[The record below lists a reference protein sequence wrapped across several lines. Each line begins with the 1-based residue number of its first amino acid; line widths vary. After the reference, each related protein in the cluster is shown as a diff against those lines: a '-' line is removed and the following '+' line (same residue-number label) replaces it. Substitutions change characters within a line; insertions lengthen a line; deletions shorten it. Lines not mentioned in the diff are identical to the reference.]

1 MDVETQEIRQARQ
14 RASVKWLL
22 SKAFNNRVPD
32 NLKEPFYRDH
42 ENQERLKPQIIVELG
57 NATLYC
63 QTLSNLYSDPNYQS
77 MNHWSIIQ
85 TLARK
90 GVPVAETS
98 DMPITET
105 VLIQTN
111 PLRINAHMSVIESLM
126 VLYAKEI
133 SSGDR
138 VMAAI
143 RRISGNNYQAPA
155 GQSYEQALL
164 GWISHACAA
173 LKKRI
178 IKEVDAGLPDDNG
191 SRLQTPDIPPVRDF
205 QDLCDG
211 ICLAL
216 LISYYCPKVVPWTSV
231 RINYLPAVEDSIHN
245 ILLVCNFSQKH
256 LPYSVFHMTPED
268 VTYMRGSMKLNLVVL
283 LTDLFNLFEI
293 HPAKCVCYPGMD
305 GQDVIARRTLG
316 ANEHGICHRRG
327 LTVQPVTP
335 IPDLRSDLDQPPVG
349 SPQNRPPFQ
358 VPHSNSFGG
367 GLNRRSTPPNEY
379 QTVSQS
385 NNFDGNHAEAFVV
398 HKSRGITTLASMHS
412 QQQQQLHQQ
421 QQQQQQYHQQA
432 QQQHPSQSQLQI
444 QQQQQ
449 QEPLVPA
456 RLRQAK
462 EKTNVESK
470 ADERGD
476 FVAAG
481 RPSNWEQSRRPSFA
495 GRRSR
500 RNSSSED
507 SQLTIEN
514 FGGSQDQLN
523 TLGRY
528 ERDRERKLSNTS
540 VGGFPVEPAVAV
552 RSSIADARGTLQLGY
567 DTDSGSEKQDRE
579 TEKYS
584 MRRQVSVD
592 NVPTVSSHNLSN
604 AGSPLPMARHKQHSS
619 DKDYGSNSGM
629 TMPDAFNDSRSTSG
643 YDPESTPVRKSST
656 SSMPASPA
664 AWQLDVVGDDDMR
677 SLENA
682 SKLSTIRMKL
692 EEKRRRIE
700 QDKRKIEMALLRH
713 QEKEDL
719 ESCPDVMKWETM
731 SNESKRTPD
740 MDPVDLDKYQQSIAI
755 MNMNLQDIQ
764 QDIHRLAT
772 QQSQMQAQHL
782 QAQQLMQAQQIANM
796 LNQQQTYGS
805 QQHLA
810 DHHYQQS
817 RPVQQSF
824 GSSPHLPQA
833 YNAPV
838 SAYSSRPPSRD
849 PYQQQL
855 QHQQHQQQQPMAMP
869 QPMQYVNEHGQY
881 MSPPQPAHY
890 MQQQQVQQQQQP
902 QSIYSDN
909 GAAYNHSNH
918 SPYGGAPPQY
928 RSSVVY
934 DDYGQPTNHFYL
946 HESSPQPQPHP
957 HPQRRT
963 WAHSAAAAAYEQQQ
977 QIQPPLVD
985 VNAWQTQQQQ
995 QQQQHQQKQ
1004 KQTWMN
1010 RPPSSA
1016 GAPSPGSFVLH
1027 QNGVG
1032 GGAGGGG
1039 ELQHLFQVQASPQHA
1054 QRGSNGVQRQQSLT
1068 NLRDNRS
1075 PKAPQPMGMPMGMA
1089 MQHEDMMAPQ
1099 SICFIGDEED
1109 VDELERNIIESM
1121 QSTRISDFVHQQQ
1134 QQHQQQLQQQQQRLQ
1149 GHSGRGSSSEDYDSG
1164 EMISNKLNITSGN
1177 LTYRIPSPSRPSIQ
1191 ANSFQDPR
1199 AMASGGEDQP
1209 PEKGFYISFDDEQP
1223 KRPKPPLRAKRSP
1236 KKEAPPGS
1244 RDSVDHQAT
1253 LKRESL
1259 SQLHNN
1265 NNSIGFGGEDVNSK
1279 SSVTRHSIHGLNHSN
1294 SVKSPGNATYNKYTD
1309 EPPIQLRQLAVSG
1322 AVSPTGHERRHLE
1335 DVTNQPPPQ
1344 QLQQQPMSP
1353 TRLQQNSNN
1362 AEAAKNKALVIGA
1375 DTANLDPDSVDEME
1389 RRKEKIMLLSLQRR
1403 QQQEEAKARK
1413 EIESSQKREKEREK
1427 EEERSRKKEEQMA
1440 RRAAILEQHRLK
1452 KAIEEAEREG
1462 KTLDRPDLHVKLQPH
1477 SSTST
1482 TPRLRQQR
1490 TTRPRP
1496 KTIHVDD
1503 ASVDISEASSIS
1515 SRGKKGS
1522 SSNLTGYGQ
1531 LSSNSMKRD
1540 YYRGSQDSLTVK
1552 ESPDDYPSTS
1562 STPIGRRGS
1571 YKTSREPAGVERG
1584 RTLSRI
1590 SVAKGSTL
1598 NFRGR
1603 KSNSL
1608 MNLCD
1613 TDSGLGR
1620 ATPPRRAP
1628 SPGMGMGASG
1638 RHMPSPSGPGSLPPG
1653 LISKRRGFDDGSS
1666 DFSLTPNLNMEY
1678 SGPKLYKQ
1686 PAAKSN
1692 RGIILNAVEYCVF
1705 PGVVNRE
1712 AKQKVLEKI
1721 ARSEAKHFLVLFR
1734 DAGCQFRALYS
1745 YQPETDQVT
1754 KLYGTGPSQ
1763 VDEVMFD
1770 KFFKYNSGG
1779 KCFSQ
1784 VHTKHLTVTI
1794 DAFTIHNSLW
1804 QGKRVQLPSKKD
1816 MALVI

>member
-90 GVPVAETS
+90 GVPVAESS

-143 RRISGNNYQAPA
+143 RRISGNNYQAPP

-178 IKEVDAGLPDDNG
+178 IKEVDAGLPDENG

-268 VTYMRGSMKLNLVVL
+268 VTYMRGSMKLNLVLL

-305 GQDVIARRTLG
+305 GQ
-316 ANEHGICHRRG
+316 
-327 LTVQPVTP
+327 
-335 IPDLRSDLDQPPVG
+335 
-349 SPQNRPPFQ
+349 

-367 GLNRRSTPPNEY
+367 GLNRRSTPPSEY
-379 QTVSQS
+379 QTVQS
-385 NNFDGNHAEAFVV
+385 NNFDGSNHAEAFVV

-421 QQQQQQYHQQA
+421 HQQQPYHQQA
-432 QQQHPSQSQLQI
+432 PQQHPSQSQLQI
-444 QQQQQ
+444 QQ

-540 VGGFPVEPAVAV
+540 VGSAYPVEPAVAV

-604 AGSPLPMARHKQHSS
+604 TGSPLPVARHKQHSS
-619 DKDYGSNSGM
+619 DKDYSSNSGM
-629 TMPDAFNDSRSTSG
+629 TPDAYNDTRSTSG

-664 AWQLDVVGDDDMR
+664 AWQLDVGDDDMR
-677 SLENA
+677 SLENV

-810 DHHYQQS
+810 DHHYQQQ
-817 RPVQQSF
+817 RPMQQSF

-855 QHQQHQQQQPMAMP
+855 QHQQPQPMAMP

-890 MQQQQVQQQQQP
+890 MQQQPPQQP

-909 GAAYNHSNH
+909 GAAYNNHSNH
-918 SPYGGAPPQY
+918 SPYGGAPQY

-946 HESSPQPQPHP
+946 HESSPQPQA

-977 QIQPPLVD
+977 QQIQPPLVD
-985 VNAWQTQQQQ
+985 VNAWQTQQ
-995 QQQQHQQKQ
+995 HQKQ

-1027 QNGVG
+1027 QNGG
-1032 GGAGGGG
+1032 GGGGGGGG
-1039 ELQHLFQVQASPQHA
+1039 ELQHLFQVQASPQHG
-1054 QRGSNGVQRQQSLT
+1054 QRQMSGSNGVQRQQSLT

-1075 PKAPQPMGMPMGMA
+1075 PKAPQQMGMPMGMP

-1134 QQHQQQLQQQQQRLQ
+1134 QQHQQQLQQQQRLQ

-1199 AMASGGEDQP
+1199 AMAAASGGEEP

-1236 KKEAPPGS
+1236 KKEALPGS
-1244 RDSVDHQAT
+1244 RDSVDNQAT

-1265 NNSIGFGGEDVNSK
+1265 NNIGIGGEDVNSK
-1279 SSVTRHSIHGLNHSN
+1279 PVTRHSIHGLSNSN

-1322 AVSPTGHERRHLE
+1322 AVSPTGNDLRHLE
-1335 DVTNQPPPQ
+1335 DLTNQSPQ
-1344 QLQQQPMSP
+1344 QTMQQPMSP
-1353 TRLQQNSNN
+1353 TRLQQSSNN

-1375 DTANLDPDSVDEME
+1375 DPTNLDPDSVDEME

-1531 LSSNSMKRD
+1531 LSSSSMKRD

-1552 ESPDDYPSTS
+1552 
-1562 STPIGRRGS
+1562 
-1571 YKTSREPAGVERG
+1571 EPAGVERG

-1613 TDSGLGR
+1613 SGLGR

-1628 SPGMGMGASG
+1628 SPGMGMGA
-1638 RHMPSPSGPGSLPPG
+1638 
-1653 LISKRRGFDDGSS
+1653 
-1666 DFSLTPNLNMEY
+1666 

>member
-1 MDVETQEIRQARQ
+1 MDAAESQEIRQARQ

-77 MNHWSIIQ
+77 LNHWSIIQ

-90 GVPVAETS
+90 GVPVAESS

-138 VMAAI
+138 IMSAI
-143 RRISGNNYQAPA
+143 RRISGSNYQTPQ
-155 GQSYEQALL
+155 GQTYEQALL
-164 GWISHACAA
+164 AWISHACAA

-178 IKEVDAGLPDDNG
+178 IKEVETGMPDENG

-216 LISYYCPKVVPWTSV
+216 LIAYYCPKVVPWTSV

-245 ILLVCNFSQKH
+245 ILLVGNFSQKH
-256 LPYSVFHMTPED
+256 LPYGVFHMTPED
-268 VTYMRGSMKLNLVVL
+268 VTFMRGSMKLNLVLL

-305 GQDVIARRTLG
+305 GQ
-316 ANEHGICHRRG
+316 
-327 LTVQPVTP
+327 
-335 IPDLRSDLDQPPVG
+335 
-349 SPQNRPPFQ
+349 
-358 VPHSNSFGG
+358 VPHSNSFSG

-379 QTVSQS
+379 QQQQQQTVVQTNS
-385 NNFDGNHAEAFVV
+385 NHFDGNQGEAFVV
-398 HKSRGITTLASMHS
+398 HKSRGITTLSSMHS
-412 QQQQQLHQQ
+412 QQQQQQQQQQHHHHQQQIHQQ
-421 QQQQQQYHQQA
+421 QQ
-432 QQQHPSQSQLQI
+432 SQLQLQLQ

-514 FGGSQDQLN
+514 FGGSQDQIN
-523 TLGRY
+523 TLGGRFDR
-528 ERDRERKLSNTS
+528 ERDRDRERERKLSNTS
-540 VGGFPVEPAVAV
+540 IAEPAVAV

-584 MRRQVSVD
+584 MRRQASVD
-592 NVPTVSSHNLSN
+592 NVPTVSAHNLSN
-604 AGSPLPMARHKQHSS
+604 ASSPLPQARNKQHSS
-619 DKDYGSNSGM
+619 DKDYSNSVADSYN
-629 TMPDAFNDSRSTSG
+629 DARSSA

-664 AWQLDVVGDDDMR
+664 AWQLDVGDEDMR

-719 ESCPDVMKWETM
+719 ESCPEVMKWETM

-740 MDPVDLDKYQQSIAI
+740 MDPVDLDKYQ
-755 MNMNLQDIQ
+755 
-764 QDIHRLAT
+764 
-772 QQSQMQAQHL
+772 
-782 QAQQLMQAQQIANM
+782 
-796 LNQQQTYGS
+796 
-805 QQHLA
+805 
-810 DHHYQQS
+810 
-817 RPVQQSF
+817 
-824 GSSPHLPQA
+824 A

-849 PYQQQL
+849 PYQQQ
-855 QHQQHQQQQPMAMP
+855 QQLPQPMAMP
-869 QPMQYVNEHGQY
+869 QPMQFVNEHGQY
-881 MSPPQPAHY
+881 MSPPQPSHY
-890 MQQQQVQQQQQP
+890 QP

-909 GAAYNHSNH
+909 GAPYNNH
-918 SPYGGAPPQY
+918 SPHYGAAAPPQY
-928 RSSVVY
+928 RSSVVF

-946 HESSPQPQPHP
+946 HESSPQPQV

-977 QIQPPLVD
+977 QIQPMVD
-985 VNAWQTQQQQ
+985 VNAWQTQQHQQ
-995 QQQQHQQKQ
+995 QQQQKKPQ
-1004 KQTWMN
+1004 QTWMN

-1016 GAPSPGSFVLH
+1016 GAAAQGSFMLH
-1027 QNGVG
+1027 QNGG
-1032 GGAGGGG
+1032 GGAGGSGGGGG
-1039 ELQHLFQVQASPQHA
+1039 ELQHLFQVQASPQHS
-1054 QRGSNGVQRQQSLT
+1054 QRQLGGGANGVQRQQSLT

-1075 PKAPQPMGMPMGMA
+1075 PKSQHQPQTMGMA
-1089 MQHEDMMAPQ
+1089 MPMPMQQEDMMAPQ

-1121 QSTRISDFVHQQQ
+1121 QSTRISDFVLQQQQQ
-1134 QQHQQQLQQQQQRLQ
+1134 QQHHHQQQQQQQQRLQ
-1149 GHSGRGSSSEDYDSG
+1149 GHGHSGRGSSSEDYDSG

-1199 AMASGGEDQP
+1199 DSEDQP
-1209 PEKGFYISFDDEQP
+1209 AEKGFYISFDDDQP

-1236 KKEAPPGS
+1236 KKEALPLGS
-1244 RDSVDHQAT
+1244 SGTSSRDRDSVDHQT
-1253 LKRESL
+1253 LLKRESL

-1265 NNSIGFGGEDVNSK
+1265 NNINNNGSEDGHK
-1279 SSVTRHSIHGLNHSN
+1279 SAGANRHSIHGLNHSN

-1309 EPPIQLRQLAVSG
+1309 EAPIQLRHLGVSG
-1322 AVSPTGHERRHLE
+1322 SDPFGH
-1335 DVTNQPPPQ
+1335 DPQPHPQ
-1344 QLQQQPMSP
+1344 PHPMQQQQPMSP
-1353 TRLQQNSNN
+1353 TRLQQTNSS
-1362 AEAAKNKALVIGA
+1362 AEAAKNKALVIGVDA
-1375 DTANLDPDSVDEME
+1375 TNLDPESVDEME

-1413 EIESSQKREKEREK
+1413 EIEASQKREKEREK
-1427 EEERSRKKEEQMA
+1427 EEERARKKEDQMA

-1462 KTLDRPDLHVKLQPH
+1462 KTLDRPDLHVKLQPQ
-1477 SSTST
+1477 SSTAT
-1482 TPRLRQQR
+1482 NPRLRQQR

-1522 SSNLTGYGQ
+1522 SSNLT
-1531 LSSNSMKRD
+1531 
-1540 YYRGSQDSLTVK
+1540 
-1552 ESPDDYPSTS
+1552 
-1562 STPIGRRGS
+1562 
-1571 YKTSREPAGVERG
+1571 
-1584 RTLSRI
+1584 
-1590 SVAKGSTL
+1590 
-1598 NFRGR
+1598 
-1603 KSNSL
+1603 
-1608 MNLCD
+1608 
-1613 TDSGLGR
+1613 DSGLGR

-1628 SPGMGMGASG
+1628 SPGMGA
-1638 RHMPSPSGPGSLPPG
+1638 
-1653 LISKRRGFDDGSS
+1653 
-1666 DFSLTPNLNMEY
+1666 

-1705 PGVVNRE
+1705 PGAVNRE

-1745 YQPETDQVT
+1745 YMPESDQVT

>member
-1 MDVETQEIRQARQ
+1 MDAAESQEIRQARQ

-77 MNHWSIIQ
+77 LNHWSIIQ

-90 GVPVAETS
+90 GVPVAESS

-138 VMAAI
+138 IMSAI
-143 RRISGNNYQAPA
+143 RRISGSNYQTPQ
-155 GQSYEQALL
+155 GQTYEQALL
-164 GWISHACAA
+164 AWISHACAA

-178 IKEVDAGLPDDNG
+178 IKEVETGMPDENG

-216 LISYYCPKVVPWTSV
+216 LIAYYCPKVVPWTSV

-245 ILLVCNFSQKH
+245 ILLVGNFSQKH
-256 LPYSVFHMTPED
+256 LPYGVFHMTPED
-268 VTYMRGSMKLNLVVL
+268 VTFMRGSMKLNLVLL

-305 GQDVIARRTLG
+305 GQ
-316 ANEHGICHRRG
+316 
-327 LTVQPVTP
+327 
-335 IPDLRSDLDQPPVG
+335 
-349 SPQNRPPFQ
+349 
-358 VPHSNSFGG
+358 VPHSNSFSG

-379 QTVSQS
+379 QQQQQQTVVQTNS
-385 NNFDGNHAEAFVV
+385 NHFDGNQGEAFVV
-398 HKSRGITTLASMHS
+398 HKSRGITTLSSMHS
-412 QQQQQLHQQ
+412 QQQQQQQQQQHHHHQQQIHQQ
-421 QQQQQQYHQQA
+421 QQ
-432 QQQHPSQSQLQI
+432 SQLQLQLQ

-514 FGGSQDQLN
+514 FGGSQDQIN
-523 TLGRY
+523 TLGGRFDR
-528 ERDRERKLSNTS
+528 ERDRDRERERKLSNTS
-540 VGGFPVEPAVAV
+540 IAEPAVAV

-584 MRRQVSVD
+584 MRRQASVD
-592 NVPTVSSHNLSN
+592 NVPTVSAHNLSN
-604 AGSPLPMARHKQHSS
+604 ASSPLPQARNKQHSS
-619 DKDYGSNSGM
+619 DKDYSNSVADSYN
-629 TMPDAFNDSRSTSG
+629 DARSSA

-664 AWQLDVVGDDDMR
+664 AWQLDVGDEDMR

-719 ESCPDVMKWETM
+719 ESCPEVMKWETM

-740 MDPVDLDKYQQSIAI
+740 MDPVDLDKYQ
-755 MNMNLQDIQ
+755 
-764 QDIHRLAT
+764 
-772 QQSQMQAQHL
+772 
-782 QAQQLMQAQQIANM
+782 
-796 LNQQQTYGS
+796 
-805 QQHLA
+805 
-810 DHHYQQS
+810 
-817 RPVQQSF
+817 
-824 GSSPHLPQA
+824 A

-849 PYQQQL
+849 PYQQQ
-855 QHQQHQQQQPMAMP
+855 QQLPQPMAMP
-869 QPMQYVNEHGQY
+869 QPMQFVNEHGQY
-881 MSPPQPAHY
+881 MSPPQPSHY
-890 MQQQQVQQQQQP
+890 QP

-909 GAAYNHSNH
+909 GAPYNNH
-918 SPYGGAPPQY
+918 SPHYGAAAPPQY
-928 RSSVVY
+928 RSSVVF

-946 HESSPQPQPHP
+946 HESSPQPQV

-977 QIQPPLVD
+977 QIQPMVD
-985 VNAWQTQQQQ
+985 VNAWQTQQHQQ
-995 QQQQHQQKQ
+995 QQQQKKPQ
-1004 KQTWMN
+1004 QTWMN

-1016 GAPSPGSFVLH
+1016 GAAAQGSFMLH
-1027 QNGVG
+1027 QNGG
-1032 GGAGGGG
+1032 GGAGGSGGGGG
-1039 ELQHLFQVQASPQHA
+1039 ELQHLFQVQASPQHS
-1054 QRGSNGVQRQQSLT
+1054 QRQLGGGANGVQRQQSLT

-1075 PKAPQPMGMPMGMA
+1075 PKSQHQPQTMGMA
-1089 MQHEDMMAPQ
+1089 MPMPMQQEDMMAPQ

-1121 QSTRISDFVHQQQ
+1121 QSTRISDFVLQQQQQ
-1134 QQHQQQLQQQQQRLQ
+1134 QQHHHQQQQQQQQRLQ
-1149 GHSGRGSSSEDYDSG
+1149 GHGHSGRGSSSEDYDSG

-1199 AMASGGEDQP
+1199 DSEDQP
-1209 PEKGFYISFDDEQP
+1209 AEKGFYISFDDDQP

-1236 KKEAPPGS
+1236 KKEALPLGS
-1244 RDSVDHQAT
+1244 SGTSSRDRDSVDHQT
-1253 LKRESL
+1253 LLKRESL

-1265 NNSIGFGGEDVNSK
+1265 NNINNNGSEDGHK
-1279 SSVTRHSIHGLNHSN
+1279 SAGANRHSIHGLNHSN

-1309 EPPIQLRQLAVSG
+1309 EAPIQLRHLGVSG
-1322 AVSPTGHERRHLE
+1322 SDPFGH
-1335 DVTNQPPPQ
+1335 DPQPHPQ
-1344 QLQQQPMSP
+1344 PHPMQQQQPMSP
-1353 TRLQQNSNN
+1353 TRLQQTNSS
-1362 AEAAKNKALVIGA
+1362 AEAAKNKALVIGVDA
-1375 DTANLDPDSVDEME
+1375 TNLDPESVDEME

-1413 EIESSQKREKEREK
+1413 EIEASQKREKEREK
-1427 EEERSRKKEEQMA
+1427 EEERARKKEDQMA

-1462 KTLDRPDLHVKLQPH
+1462 KTLDRPDLHVKLQPQ
-1477 SSTST
+1477 SSTAT
-1482 TPRLRQQR
+1482 NPRLRQQR

-1522 SSNLTGYGQ
+1522 SSNLTG
-1531 LSSNSMKRD
+1531 
-1540 YYRGSQDSLTVK
+1540 
-1552 ESPDDYPSTS
+1552 
-1562 STPIGRRGS
+1562 
-1571 YKTSREPAGVERG
+1571 
-1584 RTLSRI
+1584 
-1590 SVAKGSTL
+1590 
-1598 NFRGR
+1598 
-1603 KSNSL
+1603 
-1608 MNLCD
+1608 
-1613 TDSGLGR
+1613 
-1620 ATPPRRAP
+1620 
-1628 SPGMGMGASG
+1628 
-1638 RHMPSPSGPGSLPPG
+1638 
-1653 LISKRRGFDDGSS
+1653 
-1666 DFSLTPNLNMEY
+1666 
-1678 SGPKLYKQ
+1678 PKLYKQ

-1705 PGVVNRE
+1705 PGAVNRE

-1745 YQPETDQVT
+1745 YMPESDQVT

>member
-63 QTLSNLYSDPNYQS
+63 QTLANLYSDPNYQS

-90 GVPVAETS
+90 GVPVAES
-98 DMPITET
+98 ADMPITET

-143 RRISGNNYQAPA
+143 RRISGNNYQAPT

-256 LPYSVFHMTPED
+256 LPYTVMHMTPED

-305 GQDVIARRTLG
+305 GQDVIARRTMG

-379 QTVSQS
+379 QTVQS
-385 NNFDGNHAEAFVV
+385 SNFDGNHAEAFVV

-412 QQQQQLHQQ
+412 QQQQLHQQ
-421 QQQQQQYHQQA
+421 QQHQQQYHQQ
-432 QQQHPSQSQLQI
+432 QLQQHPSQSQLQI
-444 QQQQQ
+444 QQ

-540 VGGFPVEPAVAV
+540 VGSYPVEPAVAV

-604 AGSPLPMARHKQHSS
+604 AGSPLPVARHKQHSS
-619 DKDYGSNSGM
+619 DKDYSSNSGM
-629 TMPDAFNDSRSTSG
+629 TPDAYNDSRSTSA

-664 AWQLDVVGDDDMR
+664 AWQLDVGDDDMR

-810 DHHYQQS
+810 DHHYQQQ
-817 RPVQQSF
+817 RPMQQSF
-824 GSSPHLPQA
+824 GSSPHIPQA

-855 QHQQHQQQQPMAMP
+855 HHQQQQPMPMP

-890 MQQQQVQQQQQP
+890 MPQQTQQP

-918 SPYGGAPPQY
+918 SPYGGAPQY

-946 HESSPQPQPHP
+946 HESSPQPQAHP

-977 QIQPPLVD
+977 QIQPSLVD
-985 VNAWQTQQQQ
+985 VNAWQTQQ
-995 QQQQHQQKQ
+995 HQKQ

-1027 QNGVG
+1027 QNGG
-1032 GGAGGGG
+1032 GGGGGGG
-1039 ELQHLFQVQASPQHA
+1039 ELQHLFQVQASPQHG
-1054 QRGSNGVQRQQSLT
+1054 QRQVSGSNGVQRQQSLT

-1075 PKAPQPMGMPMGMA
+1075 PKAPPNMGMPMGMP
-1089 MQHEDMMAPQ
+1089 MQQEDMMAPQ

-1121 QSTRISDFVHQQQ
+1121 QSTHISDFVHQQQ
-1134 QQHQQQLQQQQQRLQ
+1134 QQHQQQLQQQQRLQ

-1199 AMASGGEDQP
+1199 AMAAAPGGEDQP

-1236 KKEAPPGS
+1236 KKESPPGS
-1244 RDSVDHQAT
+1244 RDSVDNQAT

-1259 SQLHNN
+1259 SHLHNN
-1265 NNSIGFGGEDVNSK
+1265 NNIGFGNDDVNSK
-1279 SSVTRHSIHGLNHSN
+1279 PVTRHSIHGLNNSN
-1294 SVKSPGNATYNKYTD
+1294 NVKSPGNATYNKYTD

-1322 AVSPTGHERRHLE
+1322 AMSPTSNERRHLE
-1335 DVTNQPPPQ
+1335 DVSNQSPQ
-1344 QLQQQPMSP
+1344 QTQQPMSP

-1375 DTANLDPDSVDEME
+1375 DSTNLDPESVDEME

-1413 EIESSQKREKEREK
+1413 EIEASQKREKEREK

-1462 KTLDRPDLHVKLQPH
+1462 KTLDRPDLHVKLQSH

-1552 ESPDDYPSTS
+1552 
-1562 STPIGRRGS
+1562 
-1571 YKTSREPAGVERG
+1571 
-1584 RTLSRI
+1584 
-1590 SVAKGSTL
+1590 
-1598 NFRGR
+1598 
-1603 KSNSL
+1603 
-1608 MNLCD
+1608 
-1613 TDSGLGR
+1613 
-1620 ATPPRRAP
+1620 
-1628 SPGMGMGASG
+1628 
-1638 RHMPSPSGPGSLPPG
+1638 
-1653 LISKRRGFDDGSS
+1653 
-1666 DFSLTPNLNMEY
+1666 
-1678 SGPKLYKQ
+1678 GPKLYKQ

-1763 VDEVMFD
+1763 VEEVMFD

>member
-1 MDVETQEIRQARQ
+1 MDAETQEIRQARQ

-42 ENQERLKPQIIVELG
+42 ENQERLKPQIVVELG

-77 MNHWSIIQ
+77 LNHWSILQ

-90 GVPVAETS
+90 GVPVAESS

-143 RRISGNNYQAPA
+143 RRISGTNYQAPQ
-155 GQSYEQALL
+155 GQSYEQGLL
-164 GWISHACAA
+164 AWISHACAA

-178 IKEVDAGLPDDNG
+178 VKELESSVPDEIG
-191 SRLQTPDIPPVRDF
+191 TRLQTPDIPPVRDF

-245 ILLVCNFSQKH
+245 ILLVSSFSQKH
-256 LPYSVFHMTPED
+256 LPYGVFHMTPED
-268 VTYMRGSMKLNLVVL
+268 ITYMRGSMKLNLVLL

-305 GQDVIARRTLG
+305 GQVPHTNSFSVG
-316 ANEHGICHRRG
+316 
-327 LTVQPVTP
+327 
-335 IPDLRSDLDQPPVG
+335 VG
-349 SPQNRPPFQ
+349 S
-358 VPHSNSFGG
+358 
-367 GLNRRSTPPNEY
+367 LNRRSTPPTEY
-379 QTVSQS
+379 QTMQS
-385 NNFDGNHAEAFVV
+385 NNFDGNQAEAFVV
-398 HKSRGITTLASMHS
+398 HKSRGITTLSSMHS
-412 QQQQQLHQQ
+412 QQQQQQQQQQQHYQLQHQQ
-421 QQQQQQYHQQA
+421 QQQ
-432 QQQHPSQSQLQI
+432 PQS
-444 QQQQQ
+444 Q

-462 EKTNVESK
+462 EKNNVESK

-481 RPSNWEQSRRPSFA
+481 RPSNWDQNRRPSFA

-528 ERDRERKLSNTS
+528 ERERDRERKLSNTS
-540 VGGFPVEPAVAV
+540 VEPAVAV

-584 MRRQVSVD
+584 MRRQASTD
-592 NVPTVSSHNLSN
+592 NVPTASAHNLSN
-604 AGSPLPMARHKQHSS
+604 AGSPLPARNKQHSI
-619 DKDYGSNSGM
+619 DRGEYSNAEHYN
-629 TMPDAFNDSRSTSG
+629 DARSSG

-664 AWQLDVVGDDDMR
+664 AWQYETCDDDLR

-682 SKLSTIRMKL
+682 TKLSTMRMKL
-692 EEKRRRIE
+692 EERRRRIE
-700 QDKRKIEMALLRH
+700 QDKRKIEMAVMRH
-713 QEKEDL
+713 QEKVSQEDL
-719 ESCPDVMKWETM
+719 ESCPDVLKWETM
-731 SNESKRTPD
+731 SNDSKRTPE
-740 MDPVDLDKYQQSIAI
+740 MDPADMDKYQQSIAI

-810 DHHYQQS
+810 EHHYQQ
-817 RPVQQSF
+817 RPMQQSF

-833 YNAPV
+833 FNAPV
-838 SAYSSRPPSRD
+838 SAYNSRPPSRD
-849 PYQQQL
+849 PYQQQ
-855 QHQQHQQQQPMAMP
+855 HHPHQQPMQMP
-869 QPMQYVNEHGQY
+869 PMQYVNEHGQY
-881 MSPPQPAHY
+881 MSPPAHY
-890 MQQQQVQQQQQP
+890 MQP
-902 QSIYSDN
+902 QSLYSDN
-909 GAAYNHSNH
+909 GGAPYNNH
-918 SPYGGAPPQY
+918 SPYGAPPMQQY
-928 RSSVVY
+928 QQQQQHPQRNSVY
-934 DDYGQPTNHFYL
+934 DEYGQPANHFYL
-946 HESSPQPQPHP
+946 HESPPQPHA

-977 QIQPPLVD
+977 QQQQAQQQQQQPLLD
-985 VNAWQTQQQQ
+985 VNAWQTQKKMQQQ
-995 QQQQHQQKQ
+995 QQQS
-1004 KQTWMN
+1004 WPN

-1016 GAPSPGSFVLH
+1016 GASQGFVLH
-1027 QNGVG
+1027 QNGG
-1032 GGAGGGG
+1032 GGGG
-1039 ELQHLFQVQASPQHA
+1039 ELQHLFQVQSSPQHG
-1054 QRGSNGVQRQQSLT
+1054 QRMHVGGSGSANGVQRQQSLT

-1075 PKAPQPMGMPMGMA
+1075 PKGNLGQPMGMG
-1089 MQHEDMMAPQ
+1089 QSEDMMAPQ

-1121 QSTRISDFVHQQQ
+1121 QSTRISDFVVQQQQRLHHQQQ
-1134 QQHQQQLQQQQQRLQ
+1134 QQQQQQQQLPTA
-1149 GHSGRGSSSEDYDSG
+1149 HSGRGSSSEDYDSG
-1164 EMISNKLNITSGN
+1164 ELISNKLNITSGN

-1199 AMASGGEDQP
+1199 GGGDRNGSGEEQR
-1209 PEKGFYISFDDEQP
+1209 PEKGFYISFDNDQP
-1223 KRPKPPLRAKRSP
+1223 KRPKPPLRAKKSP
-1236 KKEAPPGS
+1236 KKESS
-1244 RDSVDHQAT
+1244 RDSVDNQVV

-1259 SQLHNN
+1259 SQLHNSN
-1265 NNSIGFGGEDVNSK
+1265 NFANEEAKNAAA
-1279 SSVTRHSIHGLNHSN
+1279 RHSIHNFPGVQSN
-1294 SVKSPGNATYNKYTD
+1294 SSAGNATYNKYTD
-1309 EPPIQLRQLAVSG
+1309 EPPIQLRQIATSG
-1322 AVSPTGHERRHLE
+1322 VEPDVHERRHLE
-1335 DVTNQPPPQ
+1335 DVTNQPQ
-1344 QLQQQPMSP
+1344 QQQPLSP
-1353 TRLQQNSNN
+1353 SRLRAEHSISS
-1362 AEAAKNKALVIGA
+1362 AEAAKNKALVIGV
-1375 DTANLDPDSVDEME
+1375 DSTNLDPESVDEME

-1413 EIESSQKREKEREK
+1413 EIEASQKREKEREK
-1427 EEERSRKKEEQMA
+1427 EEERARKKEEQVA

-1462 KTLDRPDLHVKLQPH
+1462 KTLDRPDLHVKLQPQ
-1477 SSTST
+1477 SSSSSA
-1482 TPRLRQQR
+1482 PRLRQQR
-1490 TTRPRP
+1490 VTRPRP

-1503 ASVDISEASSIS
+1503 ASVDISEASSLS

-1540 YYRGSQDSLTVK
+1540 FYRGSQDSLTVK
-1552 ESPDDYPSTS
+1552 
-1562 STPIGRRGS
+1562 
-1571 YKTSREPAGVERG
+1571 
-1584 RTLSRI
+1584 
-1590 SVAKGSTL
+1590 
-1598 NFRGR
+1598 
-1603 KSNSL
+1603 
-1608 MNLCD
+1608 
-1613 TDSGLGR
+1613 DSGLGR

-1628 SPGMGMGASG
+1628 SPGMAASG

-1666 DFSLTPNLNMEY
+1666 DTSLTANAIMEY

-1705 PGVVNRE
+1705 PGAVNRE

-1745 YQPETDQVT
+1745 YLPETDQVT

>member
-90 GVPVAETS
+90 GVPVAESS

-143 RRISGNNYQAPA
+143 RRISGNNYQAPN

-245 ILLVCNFSQKH
+245 ILLVSNFSQKH
-256 LPYSVFHMTPED
+256 LPYSVMHMTPED

-305 GQDVIARRTLG
+305 GQ
-316 ANEHGICHRRG
+316 
-327 LTVQPVTP
+327 
-335 IPDLRSDLDQPPVG
+335 
-349 SPQNRPPFQ
+349 

-379 QTVSQS
+379 QTVQS

-421 QQQQQQYHQQA
+421 QQQQQQQYHQQA
-432 QQQHPSQSQLQI
+432 HQQHPSQSQLQI
-444 QQQQQ
+444 QQ

-540 VGGFPVEPAVAV
+540 VGYPVEPAVAV

-592 NVPTVSSHNLSN
+592 NVPTVSSNNLSN

-619 DKDYGSNSGM
+619 DKDYSSNSGM
-629 TMPDAFNDSRSTSG
+629 MPDQYNDSRSTTG

-664 AWQLDVVGDDDMR
+664 AWQLDVGDDDMR

-682 SKLSTIRMKL
+682 SKLSTIRLKL

-810 DHHYQQS
+810 DHHYQQQ
-817 RPVQQSF
+817 RPMQQSF

-838 SAYSSRPPSRD
+838 SAYNSRPPSRD

-855 QHQQHQQQQPMAMP
+855 QHQQQQPMAMP

-890 MQQQQVQQQQQP
+890 MPQQPQQQP

-918 SPYGGAPPQY
+918 SPYGGAPQY
-928 RSSVVY
+928 RNSVVY

-985 VNAWQTQQQQ
+985 VNAWQTQQ
-995 QQQQHQQKQ
+995 HPKQ

-1027 QNGVG
+1027 QNGG
-1032 GGAGGGG
+1032 GSGGGGGG
-1039 ELQHLFQVQASPQHA
+1039 ELQHLFQVQASPQHS
-1054 QRGSNGVQRQQSLT
+1054 QRQVSGSNGVQRQQSLT

-1075 PKAPQPMGMPMGMA
+1075 PKAPQPMGMPMGMPL
-1089 MQHEDMMAPQ
+1089 QHEDMMAPQ

-1121 QSTRISDFVHQQQ
+1121 HSTRISDFVHQQQ
-1134 QQHQQQLQQQQQRLQ
+1134 QQHQQQLQQQQRLQ

-1199 AMASGGEDQP
+1199 AMAAASGGEDQP

-1244 RDSVDHQAT
+1244 RDSVDNQAT

-1265 NNSIGFGGEDVNSK
+1265 NNIGFGGDDVNSK
-1279 SSVTRHSIHGLNHSN
+1279 PVTRHSIHGLNNSN

-1309 EPPIQLRQLAVSG
+1309 EPPIQLRQLAVTG
-1322 AVSPTGHERRHLE
+1322 AVSPTGNERRHLE
-1335 DVTNQPPPQ
+1335 DVTNQPPQ
-1344 QLQQQPMSP
+1344 QLQQPMSP

-1362 AEAAKNKALVIGA
+1362 AEAAKNKALLIGA
-1375 DTANLDPDSVDEME
+1375 DSTNLDPDSVDEME

-1522 SSNLTGYGQ
+1522 SSNLTG
-1531 LSSNSMKRD
+1531 
-1540 YYRGSQDSLTVK
+1540 
-1552 ESPDDYPSTS
+1552 
-1562 STPIGRRGS
+1562 
-1571 YKTSREPAGVERG
+1571 
-1584 RTLSRI
+1584 
-1590 SVAKGSTL
+1590 
-1598 NFRGR
+1598 
-1603 KSNSL
+1603 
-1608 MNLCD
+1608 
-1613 TDSGLGR
+1613 
-1620 ATPPRRAP
+1620 
-1628 SPGMGMGASG
+1628 
-1638 RHMPSPSGPGSLPPG
+1638 
-1653 LISKRRGFDDGSS
+1653 
-1666 DFSLTPNLNMEY
+1666 
-1678 SGPKLYKQ
+1678 PKLYKQ

>member
-63 QTLSNLYSDPNYQS
+63 QTLANLYSDPNYQS

-90 GVPVAETS
+90 GVPVAES
-98 DMPITET
+98 ADMPITET

-143 RRISGNNYQAPA
+143 RRISGNNYQAPT

-178 IKEVDAGLPDDNG
+178 IKEVDAGLPDDN
-191 SRLQTPDIPPVRDF
+191 TPDIPPVRDF

-256 LPYSVFHMTPED
+256 LPYTVMHMTPED

-305 GQDVIARRTLG
+305 GQDVIARRTMG

-379 QTVSQS
+379 QTVQS
-385 NNFDGNHAEAFVV
+385 SNFDGNHAEAFVV

-412 QQQQQLHQQ
+412 QQQQLHQQ
-421 QQQQQQYHQQA
+421 QQHQQQYHQQ
-432 QQQHPSQSQLQI
+432 QLQQHPSQSQLQI
-444 QQQQQ
+444 QQ

-540 VGGFPVEPAVAV
+540 VGSYPVEPAVAV

-604 AGSPLPMARHKQHSS
+604 AGSPLPVARHKQHSS
-619 DKDYGSNSGM
+619 DKDYSSNSGM
-629 TMPDAFNDSRSTSG
+629 TPDAYNDSRSTSA

-664 AWQLDVVGDDDMR
+664 AWQLDVGDDDMR

-740 MDPVDLDKYQQSIAI
+740 MDPVDLDKYQ
-755 MNMNLQDIQ
+755 
-764 QDIHRLAT
+764 
-772 QQSQMQAQHL
+772 
-782 QAQQLMQAQQIANM
+782 
-796 LNQQQTYGS
+796 
-805 QQHLA
+805 
-810 DHHYQQS
+810 
-817 RPVQQSF
+817 
-824 GSSPHLPQA
+824 A

-855 QHQQHQQQQPMAMP
+855 HHQQQQPMPMP

-890 MQQQQVQQQQQP
+890 MPQQTQQP

-918 SPYGGAPPQY
+918 SPYGGAPQY

-946 HESSPQPQPHP
+946 HESSPQPQAHP

-977 QIQPPLVD
+977 QIQPSLVD
-985 VNAWQTQQQQ
+985 VNAWQTQQ
-995 QQQQHQQKQ
+995 HQKQ

-1027 QNGVG
+1027 QNGG
-1032 GGAGGGG
+1032 GGGGGGG
-1039 ELQHLFQVQASPQHA
+1039 ELQHLFQVQASPQHG
-1054 QRGSNGVQRQQSLT
+1054 QRQVSGSNGVQRQQSLT

-1075 PKAPQPMGMPMGMA
+1075 PKAPPNMGMPMGMP
-1089 MQHEDMMAPQ
+1089 MQQEDMMAPQ

-1121 QSTRISDFVHQQQ
+1121 QSTHISDFVHQQQ
-1134 QQHQQQLQQQQQRLQ
+1134 QQHQQQLQQQQRLQ

-1199 AMASGGEDQP
+1199 AMAAAPGGEDQP

-1236 KKEAPPGS
+1236 KKESPPGS
-1244 RDSVDHQAT
+1244 RDSVDNQAT

-1259 SQLHNN
+1259 SHLHNN
-1265 NNSIGFGGEDVNSK
+1265 NNIGFGNDDVNSK
-1279 SSVTRHSIHGLNHSN
+1279 PVTRHSIHGLNNSN
-1294 SVKSPGNATYNKYTD
+1294 NVKSPGNATYNKYTD

-1322 AVSPTGHERRHLE
+1322 AMSPTSNERRHLE
-1335 DVTNQPPPQ
+1335 DVSNQSPQ
-1344 QLQQQPMSP
+1344 QTQQPMSP

-1375 DTANLDPDSVDEME
+1375 DSTNLDPESVDEME

-1413 EIESSQKREKEREK
+1413 EIEASQKREKEREK

-1462 KTLDRPDLHVKLQPH
+1462 KTLDRPDLHVKLQSH

-1638 RHMPSPSGPGSLPPG
+1638 
-1653 LISKRRGFDDGSS
+1653 
-1666 DFSLTPNLNMEY
+1666 
-1678 SGPKLYKQ
+1678 PKLYKQ

-1763 VDEVMFD
+1763 VEEVMFD

>member
-90 GVPVAETS
+90 GVPVAESS

-143 RRISGNNYQAPA
+143 RRISGNNYQAPP

-268 VTYMRGSMKLNLVVL
+268 VTYMRGSMKLNLVLL

-305 GQDVIARRTLG
+305 GQ
-316 ANEHGICHRRG
+316 
-327 LTVQPVTP
+327 
-335 IPDLRSDLDQPPVG
+335 
-349 SPQNRPPFQ
+349 

-379 QTVSQS
+379 QTVQS
-385 NNFDGNHAEAFVV
+385 NNFDGNNHAEAFVV

-421 QQQQQQYHQQA
+421 HQQQQQQQYHQQA
-432 QQQHPSQSQLQI
+432 PQQHPSQSQLQI
-444 QQQQQ
+444 QQ

-540 VGGFPVEPAVAV
+540 VGSAYPVEPAVAV

-604 AGSPLPMARHKQHSS
+604 TGSPLPVARHKQHSS
-619 DKDYGSNSGM
+619 DKDYSSNSGM
-629 TMPDAFNDSRSTSG
+629 TPDAYNDTRSTSG

-664 AWQLDVVGDDDMR
+664 AWQLDVGDDDMR

-740 MDPVDLDKYQQSIAI
+740 MDPVDLDKYQ
-755 MNMNLQDIQ
+755 
-764 QDIHRLAT
+764 
-772 QQSQMQAQHL
+772 
-782 QAQQLMQAQQIANM
+782 
-796 LNQQQTYGS
+796 
-805 QQHLA
+805 
-810 DHHYQQS
+810 
-817 RPVQQSF
+817 
-824 GSSPHLPQA
+824 A

-838 SAYSSRPPSRD
+838 SAYGSRPPSRD
-849 PYQQQL
+849 PYQQQH
-855 QHQQHQQQQPMAMP
+855 QHQQPQPMAMP

-890 MQQQQVQQQQQP
+890 MQQQPQQQP

-909 GAAYNHSNH
+909 GAAYNNHSNH
-918 SPYGGAPPQY
+918 SPYGGAPQY

-946 HESSPQPQPHP
+946 HESSPQPQA

-985 VNAWQTQQQQ
+985 VNAWQTQQ
-995 QQQQHQQKQ
+995 HQKQ

-1027 QNGVG
+1027 QNGG
-1032 GGAGGGG
+1032 GGGGGGGGG
-1039 ELQHLFQVQASPQHA
+1039 ELQHLFQVQASPQHG
-1054 QRGSNGVQRQQSLT
+1054 QRQVSGSNGVQRQQSLT

-1075 PKAPQPMGMPMGMA
+1075 PKAPQQMGMPMVMP

-1134 QQHQQQLQQQQQRLQ
+1134 QQHQQQLQQQQRLQ

-1199 AMASGGEDQP
+1199 AMAAASGGDDQP

-1244 RDSVDHQAT
+1244 RDSVDNQAT

-1265 NNSIGFGGEDVNSK
+1265 NNIGFGGEDVNSK
-1279 SSVTRHSIHGLNHSN
+1279 PVTRHSIHGLNNSN

-1322 AVSPTGHERRHLE
+1322 AVSPTGNERRLLE
-1335 DVTNQPPPQ
+1335 DLTNQPPQ
-1344 QLQQQPMSP
+1344 QTMQQPMSP
-1353 TRLQQNSNN
+1353 TRLQQSSNN

-1375 DTANLDPDSVDEME
+1375 DATNLDPDSVDEME

-1522 SSNLTGYGQ
+1522 SSNLT
-1531 LSSNSMKRD
+1531 
-1540 YYRGSQDSLTVK
+1540 
-1552 ESPDDYPSTS
+1552 
-1562 STPIGRRGS
+1562 
-1571 YKTSREPAGVERG
+1571 
-1584 RTLSRI
+1584 
-1590 SVAKGSTL
+1590 
-1598 NFRGR
+1598 
-1603 KSNSL
+1603 
-1608 MNLCD
+1608 
-1613 TDSGLGR
+1613 DSGLGR

-1628 SPGMGMGASG
+1628 SPGMGMGA
-1638 RHMPSPSGPGSLPPG
+1638 
-1653 LISKRRGFDDGSS
+1653 
-1666 DFSLTPNLNMEY
+1666 

>member
-1 MDVETQEIRQARQ
+1 MDAETQEIRQARQ

-77 MNHWSIIQ
+77 LNHWSILQ

-90 GVPVAETS
+90 GVPVAESS

-143 RRISGNNYQAPA
+143 RRISGSNYQAPP

-164 GWISHACAA
+164 AWISHACAA

-178 IKEVDAGLPDDNG
+178 IKEVETGLPDDNG

-245 ILLVCNFSQKH
+245 ILLVGNFSQKH

-268 VTYMRGSMKLNLVVL
+268 VTYMRGSMKLNLVLL

-305 GQDVIARRTLG
+305 GQDVIARRSLG

-335 IPDLRSDLDQPPVG
+335 IPDLRSDLDTPPVG
-349 SPQNRPPFQ
+349 SPSNRPPFQ
-358 VPHSNSFGG
+358 
-367 GLNRRSTPPNEY
+367 
-379 QTVSQS
+379 
-385 NNFDGNHAEAFVV
+385 AFVV

-412 QQQQQLHQQ
+412 QHQQQQQQQQLHQQ
-421 QQQQQQYHQQA
+421 QQQQQYQHQ
-432 QQQHPSQSQLQI
+432 QSQLQL
-444 QQQQQ
+444 QQ

-462 EKTNVESK
+462 EKTNVDSK

-476 FVAAG
+476 YAAAG

-523 TLGRY
+523 TLGRFDR

-540 VGGFPVEPAVAV
+540 IVVEPAVAI

-584 MRRQVSVD
+584 MRRQASVD

-604 AGSPLPMARHKQHSS
+604 AGSPLPTARHKQHSI
-619 DKDYGSNSGM
+619 DKDYNNSSMMADGGYS
-629 TMPDAFNDSRSTSG
+629 DARSTSG

-664 AWQLDVVGDDDMR
+664 AWQLDVGDDDMR

-810 DHHYQQS
+810 DHHYQQP
-817 RPVQQSF
+817 RPMQQSF

-833 YNAPV
+833 YN
-838 SAYSSRPPSRD
+838 YSSRPPSRD
-849 PYQQQL
+849 PYQQ
-855 QHQQHQQQQPMAMP
+855 HQQQQQPMAMP
-869 QPMQYVNEHGQY
+869 QPMQFVNEHGQY

-890 MQQQQVQQQQQP
+890 MSPQQHQQQP

-909 GAAYNHSNH
+909 GAAYNHS
-918 SPYGGAPPQY
+918 PYGGAPPPQY

-946 HESSPQPQPHP
+946 HESSPQPPHP
-957 HPQRRT
+957 QQQHPQRRT

-977 QIQPPLVD
+977 HQQMQQPLVD
-985 VNAWQTQQQQ
+985 VNAWQTQQQP
-995 QQQQHQQKQ
+995 KQ
-1004 KQTWMN
+1004 PKQTWMN

-1027 QNGVG
+1027 QNGAG
-1032 GGAGGGG
+1032 NGGGG
-1039 ELQHLFQVQASPQHA
+1039 ELQHLFQVQASPQH
-1054 QRGSNGVQRQQSLT
+1054 RGANGVQRQQSLT

-1075 PKAPQPMGMPMGMA
+1075 PKAPQPMGMPMDLP
-1089 MQHEDMMAPQ
+1089 MQPEDMMAPQ

-1134 QQHQQQLQQQQQRLQ
+1134 QQHHQQQKLQQQQQRLQ

-1199 AMASGGEDQP
+1199 VAAPAAAAPGEDQP
-1209 PEKGFYISFDDEQP
+1209 PEKGFYISFDDDQP

-1244 RDSVDHQAT
+1244 RDSVDQAI
-1253 LKRESL
+1253 KRESL

-1265 NNSIGFGGEDVNSK
+1265 NNIGIGGEDSNNK
-1279 SSVTRHSIHGLNHSN
+1279 TVTRHSVHGLNNSN

-1335 DVTNQPPPQ
+1335 DVTNQSPHQ
-1344 QLQQQPMSP
+1344 QHQQPPMSP
-1353 TRLQQNSNN
+1353 TRLQHSNQA
-1362 AEAAKNKALVIGA
+1362 AEAARNKALVIGVDA
-1375 DTANLDPDSVDEME
+1375 TNLDPDSVDEME

-1413 EIESSQKREKEREK
+1413 EIEASQKREKEREK
-1427 EEERSRKKEEQMA
+1427 EEERARKKEEQMA

-1462 KTLDRPDLHVKLQPH
+1462 KTLDRPDMHVKLQPQ

-1613 TDSGLGR
+1613 SGLGR

-1745 YQPETDQVT
+1745 YVPETDQVT

>member
-63 QTLSNLYSDPNYQS
+63 QTLANLYSDPNYQS

-90 GVPVAETS
+90 GVPVAES
-98 DMPITET
+98 ADMPITET

-143 RRISGNNYQAPA
+143 RRISGNNYQAPT

-256 LPYSVFHMTPED
+256 LPYTVMHMTPED

-305 GQDVIARRTLG
+305 GQ
-316 ANEHGICHRRG
+316 
-327 LTVQPVTP
+327 
-335 IPDLRSDLDQPPVG
+335 
-349 SPQNRPPFQ
+349 

-379 QTVSQS
+379 QTVQS

-412 QQQQQLHQQ
+412 QQQQLHQQ
-421 QQQQQQYHQQA
+421 QQQQHQQQYHQQPL
-432 QQQHPSQSQLQI
+432 QQHPSQSQLQI
-444 QQQQQ
+444 QQ

-540 VGGFPVEPAVAV
+540 VGSYPVEPAVAV

-604 AGSPLPMARHKQHSS
+604 AGSPLPVARHKQHSS
-619 DKDYGSNSGM
+619 DKDYSSNSGM
-629 TMPDAFNDSRSTSG
+629 TPDAYNDTRSTSA

-664 AWQLDVVGDDDMR
+664 AWQLDVGDDDMR

-796 LNQQQTYGS
+796 LNQ
-805 QQHLA
+805 
-810 DHHYQQS
+810 
-817 RPVQQSF
+817 
-824 GSSPHLPQA
+824 A

-855 QHQQHQQQQPMAMP
+855 HHQQQQPMPMP

-890 MQQQQVQQQQQP
+890 MPQQTQQP

-918 SPYGGAPPQY
+918 SPYGGAPQY

-946 HESSPQPQPHP
+946 HESSPQPQAHP

-977 QIQPPLVD
+977 QIQPSLVD
-985 VNAWQTQQQQ
+985 VNAWQTQQ
-995 QQQQHQQKQ
+995 HQKQ

-1016 GAPSPGSFVLH
+1016 GAPSPGSFMLH
-1027 QNGVG
+1027 QNGG
-1032 GGAGGGG
+1032 GGGGGGGG
-1039 ELQHLFQVQASPQHA
+1039 ELQHLFQVQASPQHG
-1054 QRGSNGVQRQQSLT
+1054 QRQVSGSNGVQRQQSLT

-1075 PKAPQPMGMPMGMA
+1075 PKAPQNMGMPMGMP
-1089 MQHEDMMAPQ
+1089 MQQEDMMAPQ

-1121 QSTRISDFVHQQQ
+1121 QSTHITDFVHQQQ
-1134 QQHQQQLQQQQQRLQ
+1134 QQHQQQLQQQQRLQ

-1199 AMASGGEDQP
+1199 AMAAAPGAEDQP

-1236 KKEAPPGS
+1236 KKESPPGS
-1244 RDSVDHQAT
+1244 RDSVDNQAT

-1259 SQLHNN
+1259 SHLHNN
-1265 NNSIGFGGEDVNSK
+1265 NNIGFGNDDVNSK
-1279 SSVTRHSIHGLNHSN
+1279 PVTRHSIHGLNNSN

-1322 AVSPTGHERRHLE
+1322 AMSPTSNERRHLD
-1335 DVTNQPPPQ
+1335 DVSNQSPQ
-1344 QLQQQPMSP
+1344 QTQQPMSP

-1375 DTANLDPDSVDEME
+1375 DSTNLDPESVDEME

-1413 EIESSQKREKEREK
+1413 EIEASQKREKEREK

-1462 KTLDRPDLHVKLQPH
+1462 KTLDRPDLHVKLQSH

-1608 MNLCD
+1608 MNLC
-1613 TDSGLGR
+1613 
-1620 ATPPRRAP
+1620 
-1628 SPGMGMGASG
+1628 
-1638 RHMPSPSGPGSLPPG
+1638 
-1653 LISKRRGFDDGSS
+1653 
-1666 DFSLTPNLNMEY
+1666 
-1678 SGPKLYKQ
+1678 GPKLYKQ

-1763 VDEVMFD
+1763 VEEVMFD

>member
-1 MDVETQEIRQARQ
+1 MDAETQEIRQARQ

-42 ENQERLKPQIIVELG
+42 ENQERLKPQIVVDLG
-57 NATLYC
+57 NATIYC

-77 MNHWSIIQ
+77 LNHWSILQ

-90 GVPVAETS
+90 GVPVAESS

-138 VMAAI
+138 VTSAI
-143 RRISGNNYQAPA
+143 RRISGSNYQVPP
-155 GQSYEQALL
+155 GQNYEHGLL
-164 GWISHACAA
+164 AWISHACAS

-178 IKEVDAGLPDDNG
+178 VKELESSVPDEIG
-191 SRLQTPDIPPVRDF
+191 TRLQTPDIPPVRDF

-245 ILLVCNFSQKH
+245 ILLVSSFSQKH
-256 LPYSVFHMTPED
+256 LPYGVFHMTPED
-268 VTYMRGSMKLNLVVL
+268 ITYMRGSMKLNLVLL

-305 GQDVIARRTLG
+305 GQV
-316 ANEHGICHRRG
+316 
-327 LTVQPVTP
+327 
-335 IPDLRSDLDQPPVG
+335 PPT
-349 SPQNRPPFQ
+349 
-358 VPHSNSFGG
+358 NSFSG
-367 GLNRRSTPPNEY
+367 GLNRRTTPPTEY
-379 QTVSQS
+379 QTMQS
-385 NNFDGNHAEAFVV
+385 NHFDGNPGEAFVV
-398 HKSRGITTLASMHS
+398 HKSRGITTLSSMHS
-412 QQQQQLHQQ
+412 QQQQQQQQHQQ
-421 QQQQQQYHQQA
+421 QQQQQY
-432 QQQHPSQSQLQI
+432 QQQS
-444 QQQQQ
+444 QQQQ

-462 EKTNVESK
+462 EKNNVESK

-523 TLGRY
+523 TLGTRY
-528 ERDRERKLSNTS
+528 ERERDRERKLSNTS
-540 VGGFPVEPAVAV
+540 VEPAVAV
-552 RSSIADARGTLQLGY
+552 RSSVADARGTLQLGY

-584 MRRQVSVD
+584 MRRQASAD
-592 NVPTVSSHNLSN
+592 NVPTVSAHNLSN
-604 AGSPLPMARHKQHSS
+604 AGSPLPARNKQHSI
-619 DKDYGSNSGM
+619 DRDYSH
-629 TMPDAFNDSRSTSG
+629 AHEHFNDARSTG

-664 AWQLDVVGDDDMR
+664 AWQLEICDDDLR
-677 SLENA
+677 SIENA
-682 SKLSTIRMKL
+682 TKLSTMRMKL
-692 EEKRRRIE
+692 EERRRRIE
-700 QDKRKIEMALLRH
+700 QDKRKIEMAVQRH
-713 QEKEDL
+713 QEKVCQEDL
-719 ESCPDVMKWETM
+719 ESCPDVLKWETM
-731 SNESKRTPD
+731 SNESKRTPEIDPAD
-740 MDPVDLDKYQQSIAI
+740 MDKYQA
-755 MNMNLQDIQ
+755 
-764 QDIHRLAT
+764 
-772 QQSQMQAQHL
+772 
-782 QAQQLMQAQQIANM
+782 
-796 LNQQQTYGS
+796 
-805 QQHLA
+805 
-810 DHHYQQS
+810 
-817 RPVQQSF
+817 F
-824 GSSPHLPQA
+824 
-833 YNAPV
+833 NAPV
-838 SAYSSRPPSRD
+838 SAYNSRPPSRD
-849 PYQQQL
+849 PYQQQ
-855 QHQQHQQQQPMAMP
+855 QQQQQQHHHPQPMQMP
-869 QPMQYVNEHGQY
+869 PMQYVNEHGQY
-881 MSPPQPAHY
+881 MSPPAHY
-890 MQQQQVQQQQQP
+890 MQP
-902 QSIYSDN
+902 QSLYSDN
-909 GAAYNHSNH
+909 GAPYNH
-918 SPYGGAPPQY
+918 SPYGAAPPQPQY
-928 RSSVVY
+928 QQHPQRNSVY
-934 DDYGQPTNHFYL
+934 DEYGQPANHFYL
-946 HESSPQPQPHP
+946 HESPQQPPPQHS

-977 QIQPPLVD
+977 QQQQQPLLD
-985 VNAWQTQQQQ
+985 VNAWQTQKKMHQQQ
-995 QQQQHQQKQ
+995 QQQQPN
-1004 KQTWMN
+1004 WPN

-1016 GAPSPGSFVLH
+1016 GASQGFVLH
-1027 QNGVG
+1027 QNGG
-1032 GGAGGGG
+1032 GGGGGGGG
-1039 ELQHLFQVQASPQHA
+1039 ELQHLFQMQSSPQHV
-1054 QRGSNGVQRQQSLT
+1054 QRMQSVSGNSNGVQRQQSLT

-1075 PKAPQPMGMPMGMA
+1075 PKGANMGQMGQQQQQQAMA
-1089 MQHEDMMAPQ
+1089 MAMGQHEDMMAPQ

-1121 QSTRISDFVHQQQ
+1121 QSTRISDFVVQQQQRLHQQQ
-1134 QQHQQQLQQQQQRLQ
+1134 QQQQMPAA
-1149 GHSGRGSSSEDYDSG
+1149 HSGRGSSSEDYDSG
-1164 EMISNKLNITSGN
+1164 ELISNKLNITSGN

-1199 AMASGGEDQP
+1199 GGGGGGSGGSGEEQQA
-1209 PEKGFYISFDDEQP
+1209 EKGFYISFDNDQP
-1223 KRPKPPLRAKRSP
+1223 KRPKPPLRAKKSP
-1236 KKEAPPGS
+1236 KKEPG
-1244 RDSVDHQAT
+1244 RDLVDNQVVF
-1253 LKRESL
+1253 KRESL
-1259 SQLHNN
+1259 SQLHNIN
-1265 NNSIGFGGEDVNSK
+1265 NNNAFAAG
-1279 SSVTRHSIHGLNHSN
+1279 VT
-1294 SVKSPGNATYNKYTD
+1294 PGNATYNKYTD
-1309 EPPIQLRQLAVSG
+1309 EPPIQLRQMAVSAAEPAG
-1322 AVSPTGHERRHLE
+1322 MASERRHLE
-1335 DVTNQPPPQ
+1335 DLTNQPQQQQ
-1344 QLQQQPMSP
+1344 QLQQQPLSP
-1353 TRLQQNSNN
+1353 SRLRAEHSSSS
-1362 AEAAKNKALVIGA
+1362 AEAAKNKALVIGV

-1413 EIESSQKREKEREK
+1413 EIEGSQKREKEREK
-1427 EEERSRKKEEQMA
+1427 EEERARKKEEQVA

-1462 KTLDRPDLHVKLQPH
+1462 KVLDRPDLHVKLQPQ
-1477 SSTST
+1477 SSNAS

-1490 TTRPRP
+1490 VTRPRP

-1503 ASVDISEASSIS
+1503 ASVDISEASSLS

-1522 SSNLTGYGQ
+1522 SSNL
-1531 LSSNSMKRD
+1531 
-1540 YYRGSQDSLTVK
+1540 
-1552 ESPDDYPSTS
+1552 
-1562 STPIGRRGS
+1562 
-1571 YKTSREPAGVERG
+1571 
-1584 RTLSRI
+1584 
-1590 SVAKGSTL
+1590 
-1598 NFRGR
+1598 
-1603 KSNSL
+1603 
-1608 MNLCD
+1608 

-1628 SPGMGMGASG
+1628 SPGMTA
-1638 RHMPSPSGPGSLPPG
+1638 
-1653 LISKRRGFDDGSS
+1653 
-1666 DFSLTPNLNMEY
+1666 T
-1678 SGPKLYKQ
+1678 GPKLYKQ

-1705 PGVVNRE
+1705 PGAVNRE

-1745 YQPETDQVT
+1745 YMPETDQVT

>member
-1 MDVETQEIRQARQ
+1 MDAETQEIRQARQ

-77 MNHWSIIQ
+77 LNHWSILQ

-90 GVPVAETS
+90 GVPVAESS

-143 RRISGNNYQAPA
+143 RRISGSNYQAPP

-164 GWISHACAA
+164 AWISHACAA

-178 IKEVDAGLPDDNG
+178 IKEVETGLPDDNG

-245 ILLVCNFSQKH
+245 ILLVGNFSQKH

-268 VTYMRGSMKLNLVVL
+268 VTYMRGSMKLNLVLL

-305 GQDVIARRTLG
+305 GQ
-316 ANEHGICHRRG
+316 
-327 LTVQPVTP
+327 
-335 IPDLRSDLDQPPVG
+335 
-349 SPQNRPPFQ
+349 

-367 GLNRRSTPPNEY
+367 GLNRRSTPPTEY
-379 QTVSQS
+379 QTVQT
-385 NNFDGNHAEAFVV
+385 NNFDSNHEEAFVV

-412 QQQQQLHQQ
+412 QHQQQQQQQQLHQQ
-421 QQQQQQYHQQA
+421 QQQQQYQHQ
-432 QQQHPSQSQLQI
+432 QSQLQL
-444 QQQQQ
+444 QQ

-462 EKTNVESK
+462 EKTNVDSK

-476 FVAAG
+476 YAAAG

-523 TLGRY
+523 TLGRFDR

-540 VGGFPVEPAVAV
+540 IVVEPAVAI

-584 MRRQVSVD
+584 MRRQASVD

-604 AGSPLPMARHKQHSS
+604 AGSPLPTARHKQHSI
-619 DKDYGSNSGM
+619 DKDYNNSSMMADGGYS
-629 TMPDAFNDSRSTSG
+629 DARSTSG

-664 AWQLDVVGDDDMR
+664 AWQLDVGDDDMR

-810 DHHYQQS
+810 DHHYQQP
-817 RPVQQSF
+817 RPMQQSF

-833 YNAPV
+833 YN
-838 SAYSSRPPSRD
+838 YSSRPPSRD
-849 PYQQQL
+849 PYQQ
-855 QHQQHQQQQPMAMP
+855 HQQQQQPMAMP
-869 QPMQYVNEHGQY
+869 QPMQFVNEHGQY

-890 MQQQQVQQQQQP
+890 MSPQQHQQQP

-909 GAAYNHSNH
+909 GAAYNHS
-918 SPYGGAPPQY
+918 PYGGAPPPQY

-946 HESSPQPQPHP
+946 HESSPQPPHP
-957 HPQRRT
+957 QQQHPQRRT

-977 QIQPPLVD
+977 HQQMQQPLVD
-985 VNAWQTQQQQ
+985 VNAWQTQQQP
-995 QQQQHQQKQ
+995 KQ
-1004 KQTWMN
+1004 PKQTWMN

-1027 QNGVG
+1027 QNGAG
-1032 GGAGGGG
+1032 NGGGG
-1039 ELQHLFQVQASPQHA
+1039 ELQHLFQVQASPQH
-1054 QRGSNGVQRQQSLT
+1054 RGANGVQRQQSLT

-1075 PKAPQPMGMPMGMA
+1075 PKAPQPMGMPMDLP
-1089 MQHEDMMAPQ
+1089 MQPEDMMAPQ

-1134 QQHQQQLQQQQQRLQ
+1134 QQHHQQQKLQQQQQRLQ

-1199 AMASGGEDQP
+1199 VAAPAAAAPGEDQP
-1209 PEKGFYISFDDEQP
+1209 PEKGFYISFDDDQP

-1244 RDSVDHQAT
+1244 RDSVDQAI
-1253 LKRESL
+1253 KRESL

-1265 NNSIGFGGEDVNSK
+1265 NNIGIGGEDSNNK
-1279 SSVTRHSIHGLNHSN
+1279 TVTRHSVHGLNNSN

-1335 DVTNQPPPQ
+1335 DVTNQSPHQ
-1344 QLQQQPMSP
+1344 QHQQPPMSP
-1353 TRLQQNSNN
+1353 TRLQHSNQA
-1362 AEAAKNKALVIGA
+1362 AEAARNKALVIGVDA
-1375 DTANLDPDSVDEME
+1375 TNLDPDSVDEME

-1413 EIESSQKREKEREK
+1413 EIEASQKREKEREK
-1427 EEERSRKKEEQMA
+1427 EEERARKKEEQMA

-1462 KTLDRPDLHVKLQPH
+1462 KTLDRPDMHVKLQPQ

-1552 ESPDDYPSTS
+1552 
-1562 STPIGRRGS
+1562 
-1571 YKTSREPAGVERG
+1571 
-1584 RTLSRI
+1584 
-1590 SVAKGSTL
+1590 
-1598 NFRGR
+1598 
-1603 KSNSL
+1603 
-1608 MNLCD
+1608 
-1613 TDSGLGR
+1613 DSGLGR

-1745 YQPETDQVT
+1745 YVPETDQVT

>member
-1 MDVETQEIRQARQ
+1 MDAAESQEIRQARQ

-77 MNHWSIIQ
+77 LNHWSIIQ

-90 GVPVAETS
+90 GVPVAESS

-138 VMAAI
+138 IMSAI
-143 RRISGNNYQAPA
+143 RRISGSNYQTPP
-155 GQSYEQALL
+155 GQTYEQALL
-164 GWISHACAA
+164 AWISHACAA

-178 IKEVDAGLPDDNG
+178 IKEVETGLPDENG
-191 SRLQTPDIPPVRDF
+191 TRLQTPDIPPVRDF

-216 LISYYCPKVVPWTSV
+216 LIAYYCPKVVPWTMV

-245 ILLVCNFSQKH
+245 ILLVSNFSQKH
-256 LPYSVFHMTPED
+256 LPYGVFHMTPED
-268 VTYMRGSMKLNLVVL
+268 VTFMRGSMKLNLVLL

-327 LTVQPVTP
+327 LTMQPVMP

-349 SPQNRPPFQ
+349 SPSNRPPFQ
-358 VPHSNSFGG
+358 VPHSNSFSG
-367 GLNRRSTPPNEY
+367 GLNRRSTPPNEHQQQQHQ
-379 QTVSQS
+379 QTVVQANS
-385 NNFDGNHAEAFVV
+385 NHFDGNQGEAFVV
-398 HKSRGITTLASMHS
+398 HKSRGITTLSSMHS
-412 QQQQQLHQQ
+412 QQQQQHHHQQQHQQ
-421 QQQQQQYHQQA
+421 QQQFHQQQ
-432 QQQHPSQSQLQI
+432 QSQLQQQLQQQ

-514 FGGSQDQLN
+514 FGGSQDQLH
-523 TLGRY
+523 TLGGRFDRDR
-528 ERDRERKLSNTS
+528 ERDRDRDRERKFSNTS
-540 VGGFPVEPAVAV
+540 IAEPAVAV

-584 MRRQVSVD
+584 MRRQASVD
-592 NVPTVSSHNLSN
+592 NVPTVSAHNLSN
-604 AGSPLPMARHKQHSS
+604 ASSPLPQARNKQHSS
-619 DKDYGSNSGM
+619 DKDYSHSVADTYN
-629 TMPDAFNDSRSTSG
+629 DARSSA

-664 AWQLDVVGDDDMR
+664 AWQLDVGDEDMR

-682 SKLSTIRMKL
+682 TKLSTIRMKL

-719 ESCPDVMKWETM
+719 ESCPEVMKWETM

-740 MDPVDLDKYQQSIAI
+740 MDPVDLDKYQ
-755 MNMNLQDIQ
+755 
-764 QDIHRLAT
+764 
-772 QQSQMQAQHL
+772 
-782 QAQQLMQAQQIANM
+782 
-796 LNQQQTYGS
+796 
-805 QQHLA
+805 
-810 DHHYQQS
+810 
-817 RPVQQSF
+817 
-824 GSSPHLPQA
+824 A

-849 PYQQQL
+849 PYQQQ
-855 QHQQHQQQQPMAMP
+855 HQQQQPMAMP
-869 QPMQYVNEHGQY
+869 QPMQFVNEHGQY
-881 MSPPQPAHY
+881 MSPPQPSHY
-890 MQQQQVQQQQQP
+890 QP

-909 GAAYNHSNH
+909 GAPYNNH
-918 SPYGGAPPQY
+918 SPHYGAAAPPQY
-928 RSSVVY
+928 RSSVVF

-946 HESSPQPQPHP
+946 HESSPQAQPQV

-977 QIQPPLVD
+977 QIQQPMVD
-985 VNAWQTQQQQ
+985 VNAWQSQQ
-995 QQQQHQQKQ
+995 QQQQHHQQQKKAQ
-1004 KQTWMN
+1004 QPWMN

-1016 GAPSPGSFVLH
+1016 GGAAQGSFMLH
-1027 QNGVG
+1027 QNGG
-1032 GGAGGGG
+1032 GGAGGGGGGGG
-1039 ELQHLFQVQASPQHA
+1039 ELQHLFQVQASPQHS
-1054 QRGSNGVQRQQSLT
+1054 QRQLGGGANGVQRQQSLT

-1075 PKAPQPMGMPMGMA
+1075 PKSQHQPQTMGMA
-1089 MQHEDMMAPQ
+1089 MQQEDMMAPQ

-1109 VDELERNIIESM
+1109 VDEVERNIIESM
-1121 QSTRISDFVHQQQ
+1121 QATRISDFVLQQQQQ
-1134 QQHQQQLQQQQQRLQ
+1134 QQHHQQQLQLQQQQQRLQ
-1149 GHSGRGSSSEDYDSG
+1149 GGRGSSSEDYDSG

-1199 AMASGGEDQP
+1199 DSEDQP
-1209 PEKGFYISFDDEQP
+1209 AEKGFYISFDDDQP

-1236 KKEAPPGS
+1236 KKEALPLGGS
-1244 RDSVDHQAT
+1244 SSSIRDRDSVDHQT
-1253 LKRESL
+1253 LLKRESL

-1265 NNSIGFGGEDVNSK
+1265 NNNNGSEDGHK
-1279 SSVTRHSIHGLNHSN
+1279 SAGANRHSIHGLNHSN

-1309 EPPIQLRQLAVSG
+1309 EAPIQLRHLAVSG
-1322 AVSPTGHERRHLE
+1322 SDPFGHEPHPHPHP
-1335 DVTNQPPPQ
+1335 QPM
-1344 QLQQQPMSP
+1344 QQQPMSP
-1353 TRLQQNSNN
+1353 TRIQQSNN
-1362 AEAAKNKALVIGA
+1362 SAEAAKNKALVIGA
-1375 DTANLDPDSVDEME
+1375 DATNLDPESVDEME

-1413 EIESSQKREKEREK
+1413 EIEASQKREKEREK
-1427 EEERSRKKEEQMA
+1427 EEERARKKEDQMA

-1462 KTLDRPDLHVKLQPH
+1462 KTLDRPDLHVKLQPQ
-1477 SSTST
+1477 SSSATN
-1482 TPRLRQQR
+1482 PRLRQQR

-1522 SSNLTGYGQ
+1522 SSNLT
-1531 LSSNSMKRD
+1531 
-1540 YYRGSQDSLTVK
+1540 
-1552 ESPDDYPSTS
+1552 
-1562 STPIGRRGS
+1562 
-1571 YKTSREPAGVERG
+1571 
-1584 RTLSRI
+1584 
-1590 SVAKGSTL
+1590 
-1598 NFRGR
+1598 
-1603 KSNSL
+1603 
-1608 MNLCD
+1608 
-1613 TDSGLGR
+1613 DSGLGR

-1628 SPGMGMGASG
+1628 SPGMGA
-1638 RHMPSPSGPGSLPPG
+1638 
-1653 LISKRRGFDDGSS
+1653 
-1666 DFSLTPNLNMEY
+1666 

-1705 PGVVNRE
+1705 PGAVNRE

-1745 YQPETDQVT
+1745 YMPESGDQVT

>member
-1 MDVETQEIRQARQ
+1 MDAETQEIRQARQ

-77 MNHWSIIQ
+77 LNHWSILQ

-90 GVPVAETS
+90 GVPVAESS

-138 VMAAI
+138 ITAAI
-143 RRISGNNYQAPA
+143 RRISGSNYQAPQ
-155 GQSYEQALL
+155 GQTYEQALL
-164 GWISHACAA
+164 AWISHACAS

-178 IKEVDAGLPDDNG
+178 IKEVETGVPDENG
-191 SRLQTPDIPPVRDF
+191 VRLQTPDVPPVRDF

-245 ILLVCNFSQKH
+245 ILLVGNFSQKH
-256 LPYSVFHMTPED
+256 LPYAVFHMTPED
-268 VTYMRGSMKLNLVVL
+268 ITYMRGSMKLNLVVL

-305 GQDVIARRTLG
+305 A
-316 ANEHGICHRRG
+316 
-327 LTVQPVTP
+327 
-335 IPDLRSDLDQPPVG
+335 
-349 SPQNRPPFQ
+349 Q
-358 VPHSNSFGG
+358 VPPTNSFGG
-367 GLNRRSTPPNEY
+367 GLNRRTTPPNEY
-379 QTVSQS
+379 QTVQS
-385 NNFDGNHAEAFVV
+385 NNFESNLNEAFVV
-398 HKSRGITTLASMHS
+398 HKSRGITTLSSMHS
-412 QQQQQLHQQ
+412 QQQQQQQ
-421 QQQQQQYHQQA
+421 Q
-432 QQQHPSQSQLQI
+432 L

-462 EKTNVESK
+462 EKSNVESK

-476 FVAAG
+476 YVAAG

-528 ERDRERKLSNTS
+528 DRERDRERERKLSNTS
-540 VGGFPVEPAVAV
+540 VEPAVAV

-584 MRRQVSVD
+584 MRRQTSVD
-592 NVPTVSSHNLSN
+592 NVAMASANNLSN
-604 AGSPLPMARHKQHSS
+604 AGSPLPLARNKQHSN
-619 DKDYGSNSGM
+619 DKDYSADNYVDVR
-629 TMPDAFNDSRSTSG
+629 PNA

-664 AWQLDVVGDDDMR
+664 AWQMDPYDEDMR

-682 SKLSTIRMKL
+682 TKLSTIRMKL

-740 MDPVDLDKYQQSIAI
+740 IDPVDLDKY
-755 MNMNLQDIQ
+755 
-764 QDIHRLAT
+764 
-772 QQSQMQAQHL
+772 
-782 QAQQLMQAQQIANM
+782 
-796 LNQQQTYGS
+796 
-805 QQHLA
+805 
-810 DHHYQQS
+810 
-817 RPVQQSF
+817 
-824 GSSPHLPQA
+824 QA

-849 PYQQQL
+849 PYQQQM
-855 QHQQHQQQQPMAMP
+855 QAMP
-869 QPMQYVNEHGQY
+869 PMQYVNEHGQY
-881 MSPPQPAHY
+881 MSPPQQQPPPSHY
-890 MQQQQVQQQQQP
+890 MQP

-909 GAAYNHSNH
+909 GAPYNNH
-918 SPYGGAPPQY
+918 GYGGSGGPSPYAPPPQY
-928 RSSVVY
+928 RTSVY
-934 DDYGQPTNHFYL
+934 DDYGQPANHFYL
-946 HESSPQPQPHP
+946 HESPPQPQP

-977 QIQPPLVD
+977 QQSHQQPLVD
-985 VNAWQTQQQQ
+985 VNAWQTQKKIQQQ
-995 QQQQHQQKQ
+995 QQQQP
-1004 KQTWMN
+1004 WGSSN
-1010 RPPSSA
+1010 RPPSSV
-1016 GAPSPGSFVLH
+1016 GMPQGFVLH
-1027 QNGVG
+1027 QNG
-1032 GGAGGGG
+1032 GGGG
-1039 ELQHLFQVQASPQHA
+1039 ELQHLFQVQSSPQHG
-1054 QRGSNGVQRQQSLT
+1054 QRMSGSGNMGANGVQRQQSLT

-1075 PKAPQPMGMPMGMA
+1075 PNAHAKSSMAPQQMA
-1089 MQHEDMMAPQ
+1089 QPEDMMAPQ

-1109 VDELERNIIESM
+1109 VEELERNIIESM
-1121 QSTRISDFVHQQQ
+1121 QSTRISDFVVQQQQQHHHRLQQQ
-1134 QQHQQQLQQQQQRLQ
+1134 QQHQQHQT
-1149 GHSGRGSSSEDYDSG
+1149 GHSGRGSSSEDYDSN
-1164 EMISNKLNITSGN
+1164 EIISNKLNITSGN

-1199 AMASGGEDQP
+1199 GGATEQR
-1209 PEKGFYISFDDEQP
+1209 PEKGFYISFDDDQP

-1236 KKEAPPGS
+1236 KKEQS
-1244 RDSVDHQAT
+1244 RDSVDNMGVA
-1253 LKRESL
+1253 KRESL

-1265 NNSIGFGGEDVNSK
+1265 NATADESKTLARNNTIHSVN
-1279 SSVTRHSIHGLNHSN
+1279 SN
-1294 SVKSPGNATYNKYTD
+1294 SVKSNSGLEGSSNATYNKYTD
-1309 EPPIQLRQLAVSG
+1309 EPPIQLRHLAVSATDPLHVG
-1322 AVSPTGHERRHLE
+1322 GLERRHLE
-1335 DVTNQPPPQ
+1335 DLTNQPQ
-1344 QLQQQPMSP
+1344 QSLQQQPLSP
-1353 TRLQQNSNN
+1353 TRLQQSSNN
-1362 AEAAKNKALVIGA
+1362 AEAAKNKALLIGA
-1375 DTANLDPDSVDEME
+1375 DAASLDPDSVDEME

-1413 EIESSQKREKEREK
+1413 EIEASQKREKEREK
-1427 EEERSRKKEEQMA
+1427 EEERARKKEEQMA

-1462 KTLDRPDLHVKLQPH
+1462 KTLDRADMHVKLQPQ
-1477 SSTST
+1477 STSS

-1490 TTRPRP
+1490 VTRPRP

-1522 SSNLTGYGQ
+1522 SSNLTG
-1531 LSSNSMKRD
+1531 
-1540 YYRGSQDSLTVK
+1540 
-1552 ESPDDYPSTS
+1552 
-1562 STPIGRRGS
+1562 
-1571 YKTSREPAGVERG
+1571 
-1584 RTLSRI
+1584 
-1590 SVAKGSTL
+1590 
-1598 NFRGR
+1598 
-1603 KSNSL
+1603 
-1608 MNLCD
+1608 
-1613 TDSGLGR
+1613 
-1620 ATPPRRAP
+1620 
-1628 SPGMGMGASG
+1628 
-1638 RHMPSPSGPGSLPPG
+1638 
-1653 LISKRRGFDDGSS
+1653 
-1666 DFSLTPNLNMEY
+1666 
-1678 SGPKLYKQ
+1678 PKLYKQ

-1705 PGVVNRE
+1705 PGAVNRE

-1745 YQPETDQVT
+1745 YVPEMDQVT

>member
-63 QTLSNLYSDPNYQS
+63 QTLANLYSDPNYQS

-90 GVPVAETS
+90 GVPVAES
-98 DMPITET
+98 ADMPITET

-143 RRISGNNYQAPA
+143 RRISGNNYQAPT

-256 LPYSVFHMTPED
+256 LPYTVMHMTPED

-305 GQDVIARRTLG
+305 GQDVIARRTMG

-379 QTVSQS
+379 QTVQS

-412 QQQQQLHQQ
+412 QQQQLHQQ
-421 QQQQQQYHQQA
+421 QQQQHQQQYHQQPL
-432 QQQHPSQSQLQI
+432 QQHPSQSQLQI
-444 QQQQQ
+444 QQ

-540 VGGFPVEPAVAV
+540 VGSYPVEPAVAV

-604 AGSPLPMARHKQHSS
+604 AGSPLPVARHKQHSS
-619 DKDYGSNSGM
+619 DKDYSSNSGM
-629 TMPDAFNDSRSTSG
+629 TPDAYNDTRSTSA

-664 AWQLDVVGDDDMR
+664 AWQLDVGDDDMR

-810 DHHYQQS
+810 DHHYQQQ
-817 RPVQQSF
+817 RPMQQSF
-824 GSSPHLPQA
+824 GSSPHIPQA

-855 QHQQHQQQQPMAMP
+855 HHQQQQPMPMP

-890 MQQQQVQQQQQP
+890 MPQQTQQP

-918 SPYGGAPPQY
+918 SPYGGAPQY

-946 HESSPQPQPHP
+946 HESSPQPQAHP

-977 QIQPPLVD
+977 QIQPSLVD
-985 VNAWQTQQQQ
+985 VNAWQTQQ
-995 QQQQHQQKQ
+995 HQKQ

-1016 GAPSPGSFVLH
+1016 GAPSPGSFMLH
-1027 QNGVG
+1027 QNGG
-1032 GGAGGGG
+1032 GGGGGGGG
-1039 ELQHLFQVQASPQHA
+1039 ELQHLFQVQASPQHG
-1054 QRGSNGVQRQQSLT
+1054 QRQVSGSNGVQRQQSLT

-1075 PKAPQPMGMPMGMA
+1075 PKAPQNMGMPMGMP
-1089 MQHEDMMAPQ
+1089 MQQEDMMAPQ

-1121 QSTRISDFVHQQQ
+1121 QSTHITDFVHQQQ
-1134 QQHQQQLQQQQQRLQ
+1134 QQHQQQLQQQQRLQ

-1199 AMASGGEDQP
+1199 AMAAAPGAEDQP

-1236 KKEAPPGS
+1236 KKESPPGS
-1244 RDSVDHQAT
+1244 RDSVDNQAT

-1259 SQLHNN
+1259 SHLHNN
-1265 NNSIGFGGEDVNSK
+1265 NNIGFGNDDVNSK
-1279 SSVTRHSIHGLNHSN
+1279 PVTRHSIHGLNNSN

-1322 AVSPTGHERRHLE
+1322 AMSPTSNERRHLD
-1335 DVTNQPPPQ
+1335 DVSNQSPQ
-1344 QLQQQPMSP
+1344 QTQQPMSP

-1375 DTANLDPDSVDEME
+1375 DSTNLDPESVDEME

-1413 EIESSQKREKEREK
+1413 EIEASQKREKEREK

-1462 KTLDRPDLHVKLQPH
+1462 KTLDRPDLHVKLQSH

-1522 SSNLTGYGQ
+1522 SSNLT
-1531 LSSNSMKRD
+1531 
-1540 YYRGSQDSLTVK
+1540 
-1552 ESPDDYPSTS
+1552 
-1562 STPIGRRGS
+1562 
-1571 YKTSREPAGVERG
+1571 
-1584 RTLSRI
+1584 
-1590 SVAKGSTL
+1590 
-1598 NFRGR
+1598 
-1603 KSNSL
+1603 
-1608 MNLCD
+1608 
-1613 TDSGLGR
+1613 DSGLGR

-1628 SPGMGMGASG
+1628 SPGMGMGA
-1638 RHMPSPSGPGSLPPG
+1638 
-1653 LISKRRGFDDGSS
+1653 
-1666 DFSLTPNLNMEY
+1666 

-1763 VDEVMFD
+1763 VEEVMFD

>member
-358 VPHSNSFGG
+358 
-367 GLNRRSTPPNEY
+367 
-379 QTVSQS
+379 
-385 NNFDGNHAEAFVV
+385 
-398 HKSRGITTLASMHS
+398 
-412 QQQQQLHQQ
+412 
-421 QQQQQQYHQQA
+421 
-432 QQQHPSQSQLQI
+432 
-444 QQQQQ
+444 
-449 QEPLVPA
+449 
-456 RLRQAK
+456 
-462 EKTNVESK
+462 
-470 ADERGD
+470 
-476 FVAAG
+476 
-481 RPSNWEQSRRPSFA
+481 

-740 MDPVDLDKYQQSIAI
+740 MDPVDLDKY
-755 MNMNLQDIQ
+755 
-764 QDIHRLAT
+764 
-772 QQSQMQAQHL
+772 
-782 QAQQLMQAQQIANM
+782 
-796 LNQQQTYGS
+796 QQQTYGS

-1608 MNLCD
+1608 MNLC
-1613 TDSGLGR
+1613 
-1620 ATPPRRAP
+1620 
-1628 SPGMGMGASG
+1628 
-1638 RHMPSPSGPGSLPPG
+1638 
-1653 LISKRRGFDDGSS
+1653 
-1666 DFSLTPNLNMEY
+1666 
-1678 SGPKLYKQ
+1678 GPKLYKQ

>member
-63 QTLSNLYSDPNYQS
+63 QTLANLYSDPNYQS

-90 GVPVAETS
+90 GVPVAES
-98 DMPITET
+98 ADMPITET

-143 RRISGNNYQAPA
+143 RRISGNNYQAPT

-256 LPYSVFHMTPED
+256 LPYTVMHMTPED

-305 GQDVIARRTLG
+305 GQDVIARRTMG

-379 QTVSQS
+379 QTVQS

-412 QQQQQLHQQ
+412 QQQQLHQQ
-421 QQQQQQYHQQA
+421 QHQHQQHQQQYQQ
-432 QQQHPSQSQLQI
+432 QPLQQHPSQSQLQI
-444 QQQQQ
+444 QQ

-540 VGGFPVEPAVAV
+540 VGSYPVEPAVAV

-604 AGSPLPMARHKQHSS
+604 AGSPLPVARHKQHSS
-619 DKDYGSNSGM
+619 DKDYSSNSGM
-629 TMPDAFNDSRSTSG
+629 TPDAYNDTRSTSA

-664 AWQLDVVGDDDMR
+664 AWQLDVGDDDMR

-700 QDKRKIEMALLRH
+700 QDKRKIEMALMRH

-810 DHHYQQS
+810 DHHYQQQ
-817 RPVQQSF
+817 RPMQQSF
-824 GSSPHLPQA
+824 GSSPHIPQA

-855 QHQQHQQQQPMAMP
+855 HHQQQQPMPMP

-890 MQQQQVQQQQQP
+890 MPQQTQQP

-918 SPYGGAPPQY
+918 SPYGGAPQY

-946 HESSPQPQPHP
+946 HESSPQPQAHP

-977 QIQPPLVD
+977 QIQPSLVD
-985 VNAWQTQQQQ
+985 VNAWQTQQ
-995 QQQQHQQKQ
+995 HQKQ

-1016 GAPSPGSFVLH
+1016 GAPSPGSFMLH
-1027 QNGVG
+1027 QNGGSG
-1032 GGAGGGG
+1032 GGGGG
-1039 ELQHLFQVQASPQHA
+1039 ELQHLFQVQASPQHG
-1054 QRGSNGVQRQQSLT
+1054 QRQVSGSNGVQRQQSLT

-1075 PKAPQPMGMPMGMA
+1075 PKAPQNMGMPMGMP
-1089 MQHEDMMAPQ
+1089 MQQEDMMAPQ

-1121 QSTRISDFVHQQQ
+1121 QSTHITDFVHQQQ
-1134 QQHQQQLQQQQQRLQ
+1134 QQHQQQLQQQQRLQ

-1199 AMASGGEDQP
+1199 AMAAAPGAEDQP

-1236 KKEAPPGS
+1236 KKESPPGS
-1244 RDSVDHQAT
+1244 RDSVDNQAT

-1259 SQLHNN
+1259 SHLHNN
-1265 NNSIGFGGEDVNSK
+1265 NNIGFGNDDVNSK
-1279 SSVTRHSIHGLNHSN
+1279 PVTRHSIHGLNNSN

-1322 AVSPTGHERRHLE
+1322 AMSPTSNERRHLD
-1335 DVTNQPPPQ
+1335 DVSNQSPQ
-1344 QLQQQPMSP
+1344 QTQQPMSP
-1353 TRLQQNSNN
+1353 TRLQQSSNN

-1375 DTANLDPDSVDEME
+1375 DSTNLDPESVDEME

-1413 EIESSQKREKEREK
+1413 EIEASQKREKEREK

-1462 KTLDRPDLHVKLQPH
+1462 KTLDRPDLHVKLQSH

-1522 SSNLTGYGQ
+1522 SSNLT
-1531 LSSNSMKRD
+1531 
-1540 YYRGSQDSLTVK
+1540 
-1552 ESPDDYPSTS
+1552 
-1562 STPIGRRGS
+1562 
-1571 YKTSREPAGVERG
+1571 
-1584 RTLSRI
+1584 
-1590 SVAKGSTL
+1590 
-1598 NFRGR
+1598 
-1603 KSNSL
+1603 
-1608 MNLCD
+1608 
-1613 TDSGLGR
+1613 DSGLGR

-1628 SPGMGMGASG
+1628 SPGMGMGA
-1638 RHMPSPSGPGSLPPG
+1638 
-1653 LISKRRGFDDGSS
+1653 
-1666 DFSLTPNLNMEY
+1666 

-1763 VDEVMFD
+1763 VEEVMFD

>member
-63 QTLSNLYSDPNYQS
+63 QTLANLYSDPNYQS

-90 GVPVAETS
+90 GVPVAES
-98 DMPITET
+98 ADMPITET

-143 RRISGNNYQAPA
+143 RRISGNNYQAPT

-256 LPYSVFHMTPED
+256 LPYTVMHMTPED

-305 GQDVIARRTLG
+305 GQDVIARRTMG

-379 QTVSQS
+379 QTVQS
-385 NNFDGNHAEAFVV
+385 NNFDANHAEAFVV

-412 QQQQQLHQQ
+412 QQQQLHQQ
-421 QQQQQQYHQQA
+421 QHQQHQQQYQQ
-432 QQQHPSQSQLQI
+432 QPLQQHPSQSQLQI
-444 QQQQQ
+444 QQ

-540 VGGFPVEPAVAV
+540 VGSYPVEPAVAV
-552 RSSIADARGTLQLGY
+552 RSSIADARGTLQLSY

-604 AGSPLPMARHKQHSS
+604 AGSPLPVARHKQHSS
-619 DKDYGSNSGM
+619 DKDYSSNSGM
-629 TMPDAFNDSRSTSG
+629 TPDAYNDTRSTSA

-664 AWQLDVVGDDDMR
+664 AWQLDVGDDDMR

-796 LNQQQTYGS
+796 LNQ
-805 QQHLA
+805 
-810 DHHYQQS
+810 
-817 RPVQQSF
+817 
-824 GSSPHLPQA
+824 A

-855 QHQQHQQQQPMAMP
+855 HHQQQQPMPMP

-890 MQQQQVQQQQQP
+890 MPQQTQQP

-918 SPYGGAPPQY
+918 SPYGGAPQY

-946 HESSPQPQPHP
+946 HESSPQPQAHP

-977 QIQPPLVD
+977 QIQPSLVD
-985 VNAWQTQQQQ
+985 VNAWQTQQ
-995 QQQQHQQKQ
+995 HQKQ

-1016 GAPSPGSFVLH
+1016 GAPSPGSFMLH
-1027 QNGVG
+1027 QNGG
-1032 GGAGGGG
+1032 GGGGGGGGG
-1039 ELQHLFQVQASPQHA
+1039 ELQHLFQVQASPQHG
-1054 QRGSNGVQRQQSLT
+1054 QRQVSGSNGVQRQQSLT

-1075 PKAPQPMGMPMGMA
+1075 PKAPQNMGMPMGMP
-1089 MQHEDMMAPQ
+1089 MQQEDMMAPQ

-1121 QSTRISDFVHQQQ
+1121 QSTHITDFVHQQQ
-1134 QQHQQQLQQQQQRLQ
+1134 QQHQQQLQQQQRLQ

-1199 AMASGGEDQP
+1199 AMAAAPGAEDQP

-1236 KKEAPPGS
+1236 KKESPPGS
-1244 RDSVDHQAT
+1244 RDSVDNQAT

-1259 SQLHNN
+1259 SHLHNN
-1265 NNSIGFGGEDVNSK
+1265 NNIGFGNDDVNSK
-1279 SSVTRHSIHGLNHSN
+1279 PVTRHSIHGLNNSN

-1322 AVSPTGHERRHLE
+1322 AMSPTSNERRHLD
-1335 DVTNQPPPQ
+1335 DVSNQSPQ
-1344 QLQQQPMSP
+1344 QTQQPMSP
-1353 TRLQQNSNN
+1353 TRLQQSSNN

-1375 DTANLDPDSVDEME
+1375 DSTNLDPESVDEME

-1413 EIESSQKREKEREK
+1413 EIEASQKREKEREK

-1462 KTLDRPDLHVKLQPH
+1462 KTLDRPDLHVKLQSH

-1608 MNLCD
+1608 MNLC
-1613 TDSGLGR
+1613 
-1620 ATPPRRAP
+1620 
-1628 SPGMGMGASG
+1628 
-1638 RHMPSPSGPGSLPPG
+1638 
-1653 LISKRRGFDDGSS
+1653 
-1666 DFSLTPNLNMEY
+1666 
-1678 SGPKLYKQ
+1678 GPKLYKQ

-1763 VDEVMFD
+1763 VEEVMFD

>member
-1 MDVETQEIRQARQ
+1 MDAAESQEIRQARQ

-77 MNHWSIIQ
+77 LNHWSIIQ

-90 GVPVAETS
+90 GVPVAESS

-138 VMAAI
+138 IMSAI
-143 RRISGNNYQAPA
+143 RRISGSNYQTPQ
-155 GQSYEQALL
+155 GQTYEQALL
-164 GWISHACAA
+164 AWISHACAA

-178 IKEVDAGLPDDNG
+178 IKEVETGMPDENG

-216 LISYYCPKVVPWTSV
+216 LIAYYCPKVVPWTSV

-245 ILLVCNFSQKH
+245 ILLVGNFSQKH
-256 LPYSVFHMTPED
+256 LPYGVFHMTPED
-268 VTYMRGSMKLNLVVL
+268 VTFMRGSMKLNLVLL

-327 LTVQPVTP
+327 LTMQPVTP
-335 IPDLRSDLDQPPVG
+335 IPDLRSDFDQPPVG
-349 SPQNRPPFQ
+349 SPSNRPPFQ
-358 VPHSNSFGG
+358 VPHSNSFSG

-379 QTVSQS
+379 QQQQQQTVVQTNS
-385 NNFDGNHAEAFVV
+385 NHFDGNQGEAFVV
-398 HKSRGITTLASMHS
+398 HKSRGITTLSSMHS
-412 QQQQQLHQQ
+412 QQQQQQQQQQHHHHQQQIHQQ
-421 QQQQQQYHQQA
+421 QQ
-432 QQQHPSQSQLQI
+432 SQLQLQLQ

-514 FGGSQDQLN
+514 FGGSQDQIN
-523 TLGRY
+523 TLGGRFDR
-528 ERDRERKLSNTS
+528 ERDRDRERERKLSNTS
-540 VGGFPVEPAVAV
+540 IAEPAVAV

-584 MRRQVSVD
+584 MRRQASVD
-592 NVPTVSSHNLSN
+592 NVPTVSAHNLSN
-604 AGSPLPMARHKQHSS
+604 ASSPLPQARNKQHSS
-619 DKDYGSNSGM
+619 DKDYSNSVADSYN
-629 TMPDAFNDSRSTSG
+629 DARSSA

-664 AWQLDVVGDDDMR
+664 AWQLDVGDEDMR

-719 ESCPDVMKWETM
+719 ESCPEVMKWETM

-740 MDPVDLDKYQQSIAI
+740 MDPVDLDKYQ
-755 MNMNLQDIQ
+755 
-764 QDIHRLAT
+764 
-772 QQSQMQAQHL
+772 
-782 QAQQLMQAQQIANM
+782 
-796 LNQQQTYGS
+796 
-805 QQHLA
+805 
-810 DHHYQQS
+810 
-817 RPVQQSF
+817 
-824 GSSPHLPQA
+824 A

-849 PYQQQL
+849 PYQQQ
-855 QHQQHQQQQPMAMP
+855 QQLPQPMAMP
-869 QPMQYVNEHGQY
+869 QPMQFVNEHGQY
-881 MSPPQPAHY
+881 MSPPQPSHY
-890 MQQQQVQQQQQP
+890 QP

-909 GAAYNHSNH
+909 GAPYNNH
-918 SPYGGAPPQY
+918 SPHYGAAAPPQY
-928 RSSVVY
+928 RSSVVF

-946 HESSPQPQPHP
+946 HESSPQPQV

-977 QIQPPLVD
+977 QIQPMVD
-985 VNAWQTQQQQ
+985 VNAWQTQQHQQ
-995 QQQQHQQKQ
+995 QQQQKKPQ
-1004 KQTWMN
+1004 QTWMN

-1016 GAPSPGSFVLH
+1016 GAAAQGSFMLH
-1027 QNGVG
+1027 QNGG
-1032 GGAGGGG
+1032 GGAGGSGGGGG
-1039 ELQHLFQVQASPQHA
+1039 ELQHLFQVQASPQHS
-1054 QRGSNGVQRQQSLT
+1054 QRQLGGGANGVQRQQSLT

-1075 PKAPQPMGMPMGMA
+1075 PKSQHQPQTMGMA
-1089 MQHEDMMAPQ
+1089 MPMPMQQEDMMAPQ

-1121 QSTRISDFVHQQQ
+1121 QSTRISDFVLQQQQQ
-1134 QQHQQQLQQQQQRLQ
+1134 QQHHHQQQQQQQQRLQ
-1149 GHSGRGSSSEDYDSG
+1149 GHGHSGRGSSSEDYDSG

-1199 AMASGGEDQP
+1199 DSEDQP
-1209 PEKGFYISFDDEQP
+1209 AEKGFYISFDDDQP

-1236 KKEAPPGS
+1236 KKEALPLGS
-1244 RDSVDHQAT
+1244 SGTSSRDRDSVDHQT
-1253 LKRESL
+1253 LLKRESL

-1265 NNSIGFGGEDVNSK
+1265 NNINNNGSEDGHK
-1279 SSVTRHSIHGLNHSN
+1279 SAGANRHSIHGLNHSN

-1309 EPPIQLRQLAVSG
+1309 EAPIQLRHLGVSG
-1322 AVSPTGHERRHLE
+1322 SDPFGH
-1335 DVTNQPPPQ
+1335 DPQPHPQ
-1344 QLQQQPMSP
+1344 PHPMQQQQPMSP
-1353 TRLQQNSNN
+1353 TRLQQTNSS
-1362 AEAAKNKALVIGA
+1362 AEAAKNKALVIGVDA
-1375 DTANLDPDSVDEME
+1375 TNLDPESVDEME

-1413 EIESSQKREKEREK
+1413 EIEASQKREKEREK
-1427 EEERSRKKEEQMA
+1427 EEERARKKEDQMA

-1462 KTLDRPDLHVKLQPH
+1462 KTLDRPDLHVKLQPQ
-1477 SSTST
+1477 SSTAT
-1482 TPRLRQQR
+1482 NPRLRQQR

-1522 SSNLTGYGQ
+1522 SSNLT
-1531 LSSNSMKRD
+1531 
-1540 YYRGSQDSLTVK
+1540 
-1552 ESPDDYPSTS
+1552 
-1562 STPIGRRGS
+1562 
-1571 YKTSREPAGVERG
+1571 
-1584 RTLSRI
+1584 
-1590 SVAKGSTL
+1590 
-1598 NFRGR
+1598 
-1603 KSNSL
+1603 
-1608 MNLCD
+1608 
-1613 TDSGLGR
+1613 DSGLGR

-1628 SPGMGMGASG
+1628 SPGMGA
-1638 RHMPSPSGPGSLPPG
+1638 
-1653 LISKRRGFDDGSS
+1653 
-1666 DFSLTPNLNMEY
+1666 

-1705 PGVVNRE
+1705 PGAVNRE

-1745 YQPETDQVT
+1745 YMPESDQVT

>member
-178 IKEVDAGLPDDNG
+178 IKEVDAGLPDDN
-191 SRLQTPDIPPVRDF
+191 TPDIPPVRDF

-444 QQQQQ
+444 QQH

-629 TMPDAFNDSRSTSG
+629 TMPDTFNDSRSTSG

-890 MQQQQVQQQQQP
+890 MQQQQQVQQQQQP

-995 QQQQHQQKQ
+995 QQQQQHQQKQ

-1027 QNGVG
+1027 QNGG
-1032 GGAGGGG
+1032 GSGAGGGG

-1279 SSVTRHSIHGLNHSN
+1279 SAVTRHSIHGLNHSN

-1322 AVSPTGHERRHLE
+1322 AVSPIGHERRHLE
-1335 DVTNQPPPQ
+1335 DVTNQPPQ
-1344 QLQQQPMSP
+1344 QMQQQPMSP
-1353 TRLQQNSNN
+1353 TRLQQNSNI

>member
-90 GVPVAETS
+90 GVPVAESS

-143 RRISGNNYQAPA
+143 RRISGNNYQAPN

-245 ILLVCNFSQKH
+245 ILLVSNFSQKH
-256 LPYSVFHMTPED
+256 LPYSVMHMTPED

-379 QTVSQS
+379 QTVQS

-421 QQQQQQYHQQA
+421 QQQQQQQYHQQA
-432 QQQHPSQSQLQI
+432 HQQHPSQSQLQI
-444 QQQQQ
+444 QQ

-540 VGGFPVEPAVAV
+540 VGYPVEPAVAV

-592 NVPTVSSHNLSN
+592 NVPTVSSNNLSN

-619 DKDYGSNSGM
+619 DKDYSSNSGM
-629 TMPDAFNDSRSTSG
+629 MPDQYNDSRSTTG

-664 AWQLDVVGDDDMR
+664 AWQLDVGDDDMR

-682 SKLSTIRMKL
+682 SKLSTIRLKL

-740 MDPVDLDKYQQSIAI
+740 MDPVDLDKYQQ
-755 MNMNLQDIQ
+755 
-764 QDIHRLAT
+764 
-772 QQSQMQAQHL
+772 
-782 QAQQLMQAQQIANM
+782 
-796 LNQQQTYGS
+796 QTYGS

-810 DHHYQQS
+810 DHHYQQQ
-817 RPVQQSF
+817 RPMQQSF

-838 SAYSSRPPSRD
+838 SAYNSRPPSRD

-855 QHQQHQQQQPMAMP
+855 QHQQQQPMAMP

-890 MQQQQVQQQQQP
+890 MPQQPQQQP

-918 SPYGGAPPQY
+918 SPYGGAPQY
-928 RSSVVY
+928 RNSVVY

-985 VNAWQTQQQQ
+985 VNAWQTQQ
-995 QQQQHQQKQ
+995 HPKQ

-1027 QNGVG
+1027 QNGG
-1032 GGAGGGG
+1032 GSGGGGGG
-1039 ELQHLFQVQASPQHA
+1039 ELQHLFQVQASPQHS
-1054 QRGSNGVQRQQSLT
+1054 QRQVSGSNGVQRQQSLT

-1075 PKAPQPMGMPMGMA
+1075 PKAPQPMGMPMGMPL
-1089 MQHEDMMAPQ
+1089 QHEDMMAPQ

-1121 QSTRISDFVHQQQ
+1121 HSTRISDFVHQQQ
-1134 QQHQQQLQQQQQRLQ
+1134 QQHQQQLQQQQRLQ

-1199 AMASGGEDQP
+1199 AMAAASGGEDQP

-1244 RDSVDHQAT
+1244 RDSVDNQAT

-1265 NNSIGFGGEDVNSK
+1265 NNIGFGGDDVNSK
-1279 SSVTRHSIHGLNHSN
+1279 PVTRHSIHGLNNSN

-1309 EPPIQLRQLAVSG
+1309 EPPIQLRQLAVTG
-1322 AVSPTGHERRHLE
+1322 AVSPTGNERRHLE
-1335 DVTNQPPPQ
+1335 DVTNQPPQ
-1344 QLQQQPMSP
+1344 QLQQPMSP

-1362 AEAAKNKALVIGA
+1362 AEAAKNKALLIGA
-1375 DTANLDPDSVDEME
+1375 DSTNLDPDSVDEME

>member
-90 GVPVAETS
+90 GVPVAESS

-143 RRISGNNYQAPA
+143 RRISGNNYQAPP

-379 QTVSQS
+379 QTVQS

-412 QQQQQLHQQ
+412 QQQQLHQQ

-432 QQQHPSQSQLQI
+432 PQQHPSQSQLQI
-444 QQQQQ
+444 QQ

-470 ADERGD
+470 ADER
-476 FVAAG
+476 
-481 RPSNWEQSRRPSFA
+481 

-619 DKDYGSNSGM
+619 DKDYSSNSNSGM
-629 TMPDAFNDSRSTSG
+629 MPEAYNDTRSTSG

-664 AWQLDVVGDDDMR
+664 AWQLDVGDDDMR

-740 MDPVDLDKYQQSIAI
+740 MDPVDLDKYQVGAQSIAI

-855 QHQQHQQQQPMAMP
+855 QHQQQQPMAMP

-890 MQQQQVQQQQQP
+890 MQQQPQQQP

-928 RSSVVY
+928 RNSVVY

-985 VNAWQTQQQQ
+985 VNAWQTQQ
-995 QQQQHQQKQ
+995 HQKQ

-1027 QNGVG
+1027 QNGG
-1032 GGAGGGG
+1032 GGGGGGVGGG

-1054 QRGSNGVQRQQSLT
+1054 QRQVGGSNGVQRQQSLT

-1075 PKAPQPMGMPMGMA
+1075 PKAPQPMGMPMGMP

-1134 QQHQQQLQQQQQRLQ
+1134 QQHQQQLQQQQRLQ

-1164 EMISNKLNITSGN
+1164 EIISNKLNITSGN

-1199 AMASGGEDQP
+1199 AMAAASGGEDQP

-1236 KKEAPPGS
+1236 KKETPPGS
-1244 RDSVDHQAT
+1244 RDSVDNQAT

-1265 NNSIGFGGEDVNSK
+1265 NNNIGFGGEDVNSK
-1279 SSVTRHSIHGLNHSN
+1279 TVTRHSIHGLNNSN

-1335 DVTNQPPPQ
+1335 DVTNQPPQ
-1344 QLQQQPMSP
+1344 QLQQPMSP

>member
-1 MDVETQEIRQARQ
+1 MDAETQEIRQARQ

-42 ENQERLKPQIIVELG
+42 ENQERLKPQIVVELG

-77 MNHWSIIQ
+77 LNHWSILQ

-90 GVPVAETS
+90 GVAVVESS

-126 VLYAKEI
+126 ILYAKEI

-138 VMAAI
+138 VTSAL
-143 RRISGNNYQAPA
+143 RRISGSSYQAPA
-155 GQSYEQALL
+155 GQTYEQALL
-164 GWISHACAA
+164 AWISHACAA

-178 IKEVDAGLPDDNG
+178 VKELESSVPDEIG
-191 SRLQTPDIPPVRDF
+191 TRLQTPDIPPVRDF

-245 ILLVCNFSQKH
+245 ILLVSSFSQKH
-256 LPYSVFHMTPED
+256 LPYGVFHMTPED
-268 VTYMRGSMKLNLVVL
+268 ITYMRGSMKLNLVLL

-305 GQDVIARRTLG
+305 GQ
-316 ANEHGICHRRG
+316 
-327 LTVQPVTP
+327 
-335 IPDLRSDLDQPPVG
+335 
-349 SPQNRPPFQ
+349 
-358 VPHSNSFGG
+358 VPNTNSFSG
-367 GLNRRSTPPNEY
+367 GLNRRSTPPTEY
-379 QTVSQS
+379 QTMQS
-385 NNFDGNHAEAFVV
+385 NHFDGNQAEAFVV
-398 HKSRGITTLASMHS
+398 HKSRGITTLSSMHS
-412 QQQQQLHQQ
+412 QHQQQQQQHHHQQ
-421 QQQQQQYHQQA
+421 QQQQQHFQH
-432 QQQHPSQSQLQI
+432 QQQHQQL
-444 QQQQQ
+444 QQQQLQSQ

-462 EKTNVESK
+462 EKNNVESK

-514 FGGSQDQLN
+514 FGGSQDQIN

-528 ERDRERKLSNTS
+528 ERERDRERERKLSNTS
-540 VGGFPVEPAVAV
+540 VEPAVAV

-584 MRRQVSVD
+584 MRRQASVD

-604 AGSPLPMARHKQHSS
+604 LSNAGSPLPMARNKQHSNER
-619 DKDYGSNSGM
+619 DYANAEHYN
-629 TMPDAFNDSRSTSG
+629 DARSTSG

-664 AWQLDVVGDDDMR
+664 AWQLEICDDDMR
-677 SLENA
+677 SLEHVN
-682 SKLSTIRMKL
+682 KLSSMRMKL

-700 QDKRKIEMALLRH
+700 QDKRKIEMAVMRH

-719 ESCPDVMKWETM
+719 ESCPDVLKWETM

-740 MDPVDLDKYQQSIAI
+740 IDPADMDKYQA
-755 MNMNLQDIQ
+755 
-764 QDIHRLAT
+764 
-772 QQSQMQAQHL
+772 
-782 QAQQLMQAQQIANM
+782 
-796 LNQQQTYGS
+796 
-805 QQHLA
+805 
-810 DHHYQQS
+810 
-817 RPVQQSF
+817 F
-824 GSSPHLPQA
+824 
-833 YNAPV
+833 NAPV

-849 PYQQQL
+849 PYQQQ
-855 QHQQHQQQQPMAMP
+855 QQQLHHPHQQQPMQMP
-869 QPMQYVNEHGQY
+869 PMQYVNEHGQY
-881 MSPPQPAHY
+881 MSPPAHY
-890 MQQQQVQQQQQP
+890 MQP

-909 GAAYNHSNH
+909 GAPYNNH
-918 SPYGGAPPQY
+918 SPYGAPPPQPQY
-928 RSSVVY
+928 QQRNSVY
-934 DDYGQPTNHFYL
+934 DDYGQPANHFYL
-946 HESSPQPQPHP
+946 HESPPQP

-977 QIQPPLVD
+977 QQQQQQHQQPLVD
-985 VNAWQTQQQQ
+985 VNAWQSQKKL
-995 QQQQHQQKQ
+995 QQQQHQLQQ
-1004 KQTWMN
+1004 QQQLQQNWPN

-1016 GAPSPGSFVLH
+1016 GASQGFVLH
-1027 QNGVG
+1027 QNGGSGAG
-1032 GGAGGGG
+1032 GGGGG
-1039 ELQHLFQVQASPQHA
+1039 ELQHLFQMQSSPQHG
-1054 QRGSNGVQRQQSLT
+1054 QRLHGGANGVQRQQSLT

-1075 PKAPQPMGMPMGMA
+1075 PKGNMMQPQPMTLG
-1089 MQHEDMMAPQ
+1089 QHEDMMAPQ

-1121 QSTRISDFVHQQQ
+1121 QSTRISDFVVQQQQRLHQQQ
-1134 QQHQQQLQQQQQRLQ
+1134 QQQQQQQQLPAT
-1149 GHSGRGSSSEDYDSG
+1149 HSGRGSSSEDYDSG
-1164 EMISNKLNITSGN
+1164 ELISNKLNITSGN

-1199 AMASGGEDQP
+1199 GSGGGGSGSGGSGEEQR
-1209 PEKGFYISFDDEQP
+1209 PEKGFYISFDNDQP
-1223 KRPKPPLRAKRSP
+1223 KRPKPPLRTKRSP
-1236 KKEAPPGS
+1236 KKEPG
-1244 RDSVDHQAT
+1244 RDSVDNQVV

-1259 SQLHNN
+1259 SQLHNI
-1265 NNSIGFGGEDVNSK
+1265 NNSVGGGDEIKNASLA
-1279 SSVTRHSIHGLNHSN
+1279 RHSIHGIAAGLPSN
-1294 SVKSPGNATYNKYTD
+1294 ANSAGNATYNKYTD
-1309 EPPIQLRQLAVSG
+1309 EPPIQLRQMAAATAEPLG
-1322 AVSPTGHERRHLE
+1322 LERRHLE
-1335 DVTNQPPPQ
+1335 DLTNQP
-1344 QLQQQPMSP
+1344 QQQPLSP
-1353 TRLQQNSNN
+1353 TRLRAEQN
-1362 AEAAKNKALVIGA
+1362 AEAAKNKAIVIGA
-1375 DTANLDPDSVDEME
+1375 DSTNLDPESVDEME

-1413 EIESSQKREKEREK
+1413 EIEASQKREKEREK
-1427 EEERSRKKEEQMA
+1427 EEERARKKEEQVA

-1462 KTLDRPDLHVKLQPH
+1462 KTLDRPDLHVKLQPQ
-1477 SSTST
+1477 SSSAS

-1490 TTRPRP
+1490 VTRPRP

-1503 ASVDISEASSIS
+1503 ASVDISEASSLS

-1522 SSNLTGYGQ
+1522 SSNLT
-1531 LSSNSMKRD
+1531 
-1540 YYRGSQDSLTVK
+1540 
-1552 ESPDDYPSTS
+1552 
-1562 STPIGRRGS
+1562 
-1571 YKTSREPAGVERG
+1571 
-1584 RTLSRI
+1584 
-1590 SVAKGSTL
+1590 
-1598 NFRGR
+1598 
-1603 KSNSL
+1603 
-1608 MNLCD
+1608 
-1613 TDSGLGR
+1613 
-1620 ATPPRRAP
+1620 
-1628 SPGMGMGASG
+1628 
-1638 RHMPSPSGPGSLPPG
+1638 
-1653 LISKRRGFDDGSS
+1653 
-1666 DFSLTPNLNMEY
+1666 
-1678 SGPKLYKQ
+1678 GPKLYKQ

-1705 PGVVNRE
+1705 PGAVNRE

-1745 YQPETDQVT
+1745 YVPETDQVT

>member
-63 QTLSNLYSDPNYQS
+63 QTLANLYSDPNYQS

-90 GVPVAETS
+90 GVPVAES
-98 DMPITET
+98 ADMPITET

-143 RRISGNNYQAPA
+143 RRISGNNYQAPT

-256 LPYSVFHMTPED
+256 LPYTVMHMTPED

-305 GQDVIARRTLG
+305 GQDVIARRTMG

-358 VPHSNSFGG
+358 
-367 GLNRRSTPPNEY
+367 
-379 QTVSQS
+379 
-385 NNFDGNHAEAFVV
+385 
-398 HKSRGITTLASMHS
+398 
-412 QQQQQLHQQ
+412 
-421 QQQQQQYHQQA
+421 
-432 QQQHPSQSQLQI
+432 
-444 QQQQQ
+444 
-449 QEPLVPA
+449 
-456 RLRQAK
+456 
-462 EKTNVESK
+462 
-470 ADERGD
+470 
-476 FVAAG
+476 
-481 RPSNWEQSRRPSFA
+481 

-540 VGGFPVEPAVAV
+540 VGSYPVEPAVAV

-604 AGSPLPMARHKQHSS
+604 AGSPLPVARHKQHSS
-619 DKDYGSNSGM
+619 DKDYSSNSGM
-629 TMPDAFNDSRSTSG
+629 TPDAYNDSRSTSG

-664 AWQLDVVGDDDMR
+664 AWQLDVGDDDMR

-740 MDPVDLDKYQQSIAI
+740 MDPVDLDKYQQ
-755 MNMNLQDIQ
+755 
-764 QDIHRLAT
+764 
-772 QQSQMQAQHL
+772 
-782 QAQQLMQAQQIANM
+782 
-796 LNQQQTYGS
+796 QTYGS

-810 DHHYQQS
+810 DHHYQQQ
-817 RPVQQSF
+817 RPMQQSF

-855 QHQQHQQQQPMAMP
+855 HHQQQQPMPMP
-869 QPMQYVNEHGQY
+869 QQMQYVNEHGQY

-890 MQQQQVQQQQQP
+890 MPQQAQQP

-918 SPYGGAPPQY
+918 SPYGGAPQY

-946 HESSPQPQPHP
+946 HESSPQPQAHP

-977 QIQPPLVD
+977 QIQPSLVD
-985 VNAWQTQQQQ
+985 VNAWQTQQ
-995 QQQQHQQKQ
+995 HQKQ

-1016 GAPSPGSFVLH
+1016 GAPSPGSFMLH
-1027 QNGVG
+1027 QNGAG
-1032 GGAGGGG
+1032 GGGGGGG
-1039 ELQHLFQVQASPQHA
+1039 ELQHLFQVQASPQHG
-1054 QRGSNGVQRQQSLT
+1054 QRQVSGSNGVQRQQSLT

-1075 PKAPQPMGMPMGMA
+1075 PKAPQNMGMPMGMP
-1089 MQHEDMMAPQ
+1089 MQQEDMMAPQ

-1121 QSTRISDFVHQQQ
+1121 QSTHVSDFVHQQQ
-1134 QQHQQQLQQQQQRLQ
+1134 QQHQHQQQLQQQHRLQ

-1199 AMASGGEDQP
+1199 AMAAASGGEDQP

-1236 KKEAPPGS
+1236 KKESPPGS
-1244 RDSVDHQAT
+1244 RDSVDNQAT

-1259 SQLHNN
+1259 SHLHNN
-1265 NNSIGFGGEDVNSK
+1265 NNIGFGNDDVNSK
-1279 SSVTRHSIHGLNHSN
+1279 PVTRHSIHGLNNSN

-1322 AVSPTGHERRHLE
+1322 AMSPTSNDRHHLE
-1335 DVTNQPPPQ
+1335 DVSNQSPQ
-1344 QLQQQPMSP
+1344 QTQQPMSP
-1353 TRLQQNSNN
+1353 TRLQQSSNN

-1375 DTANLDPDSVDEME
+1375 DSTNLDPESVDEME

-1413 EIESSQKREKEREK
+1413 EIEASQKREKEREK

-1462 KTLDRPDLHVKLQPH
+1462 KTLDRPDLHVKLQSH

-1503 ASVDISEASSIS
+1503 ASVDISEASSFS

-1763 VDEVMFD
+1763 VEEVMFD

>member
-90 GVPVAETS
+90 GVPVAESS

-143 RRISGNNYQAPA
+143 RRISGNNYQAPN

-245 ILLVCNFSQKH
+245 ILLVSNFSQKH
-256 LPYSVFHMTPED
+256 LPYSVMHMTPED

-305 GQDVIARRTLG
+305 GQ
-316 ANEHGICHRRG
+316 
-327 LTVQPVTP
+327 
-335 IPDLRSDLDQPPVG
+335 
-349 SPQNRPPFQ
+349 

-379 QTVSQS
+379 QTVQS

-421 QQQQQQYHQQA
+421 QQQQQQQYHQQA
-432 QQQHPSQSQLQI
+432 HQQHPSQSQLQI
-444 QQQQQ
+444 QQ

-540 VGGFPVEPAVAV
+540 VGYPVEPAVAV

-592 NVPTVSSHNLSN
+592 NVPTVSSNNLSN

-619 DKDYGSNSGM
+619 DKDYSSNSGM
-629 TMPDAFNDSRSTSG
+629 MPDQYNDSRSTTG

-664 AWQLDVVGDDDMR
+664 AWQLDVGDDDMR

-682 SKLSTIRMKL
+682 SKLSTIRLKL

-810 DHHYQQS
+810 DHHYQQQ
-817 RPVQQSF
+817 RPMQQSF

-838 SAYSSRPPSRD
+838 SAYNSRPPSRD

-855 QHQQHQQQQPMAMP
+855 QHQQQQPMAMP

-890 MQQQQVQQQQQP
+890 MPQQPQQQP

-918 SPYGGAPPQY
+918 SPYGGAPQY
-928 RSSVVY
+928 RNSVVY

-985 VNAWQTQQQQ
+985 VNAWQTQQ
-995 QQQQHQQKQ
+995 HPKQ

-1027 QNGVG
+1027 QNGG
-1032 GGAGGGG
+1032 GSGGGGGG
-1039 ELQHLFQVQASPQHA
+1039 ELQHLFQVQASPQHS
-1054 QRGSNGVQRQQSLT
+1054 QRQVSGSNGVQRQQSLT

-1075 PKAPQPMGMPMGMA
+1075 PKAPQPMGMPMGMPL
-1089 MQHEDMMAPQ
+1089 QHEDMMAPQ

-1121 QSTRISDFVHQQQ
+1121 HSTRISDFVHQQQ
-1134 QQHQQQLQQQQQRLQ
+1134 QQHQQQLQQQQRLQ

-1199 AMASGGEDQP
+1199 AMAAASGGEDQP

-1244 RDSVDHQAT
+1244 RDSVDNQAT

-1265 NNSIGFGGEDVNSK
+1265 NNIGFGGDDVNSK
-1279 SSVTRHSIHGLNHSN
+1279 PVTRHSIHGLNNSN

-1309 EPPIQLRQLAVSG
+1309 EPPIQLRQLAVTG
-1322 AVSPTGHERRHLE
+1322 AVSPTGNERRHLE
-1335 DVTNQPPPQ
+1335 DVTNQPPQ
-1344 QLQQQPMSP
+1344 QLQQPMSP

-1362 AEAAKNKALVIGA
+1362 AEAAKNKALLIGA
-1375 DTANLDPDSVDEME
+1375 DSTNLDPDSVDEME

-1552 ESPDDYPSTS
+1552 
-1562 STPIGRRGS
+1562 
-1571 YKTSREPAGVERG
+1571 
-1584 RTLSRI
+1584 
-1590 SVAKGSTL
+1590 
-1598 NFRGR
+1598 
-1603 KSNSL
+1603 
-1608 MNLCD
+1608 
-1613 TDSGLGR
+1613 DSGLGR

>member
-1 MDVETQEIRQARQ
+1 MDAETQEIRQARQ

-42 ENQERLKPQIIVELG
+42 ENQERLKPQIVVELG

-77 MNHWSIIQ
+77 LNHWSILQ

-90 GVPVAETS
+90 GVPVAESS

-111 PLRINAHMSVIESLM
+111 PLRINAHMSVIESMM

-143 RRISGNNYQAPA
+143 RRISGSNYQAPSS
-155 GQSYEQALL
+155 QSYEQGLL
-164 GWISHACAA
+164 AWISHACAA

-178 IKEVDAGLPDDNG
+178 VKELETSVPDEIG
-191 SRLQTPDIPPVRDF
+191 TRLQTPDIPPVRDF

-245 ILLVCNFSQKH
+245 ILLVSSFSQKH
-256 LPYSVFHMTPED
+256 LPYGVFHMTPED
-268 VTYMRGSMKLNLVVL
+268 ITYMRGSMKLNLVLL

-305 GQDVIARRTLG
+305 GQ
-316 ANEHGICHRRG
+316 
-327 LTVQPVTP
+327 
-335 IPDLRSDLDQPPVG
+335 
-349 SPQNRPPFQ
+349 
-358 VPHSNSFGG
+358 VPHTNSFSGG
-367 GLNRRSTPPNEY
+367 ALNRRSTPPTEY
-379 QTVSQS
+379 QTMQS
-385 NNFDGNHAEAFVV
+385 NNFDGNQAEAFVV
-398 HKSRGITTLASMHS
+398 HKSRGITTLSSMHS
-412 QQQQQLHQQ
+412 QQQQQ
-421 QQQQQQYHQQA
+421 QQQQQQYQHQQ
-432 QQQHPSQSQLQI
+432 QS
-444 QQQQQ
+444 Q

-462 EKTNVESK
+462 EKNNVESK

-523 TLGRY
+523 TLGRFER

-540 VGGFPVEPAVAV
+540 VEPAVAV

-584 MRRQVSVD
+584 MRRQASAD
-592 NVPTVSSHNLSN
+592 NVPTASAHNLSN
-604 AGSPLPMARHKQHSS
+604 AGSPLPARNKQHSI
-619 DKDYGSNSGM
+619 DRDYS
-629 TMPDAFNDSRSTSG
+629 TVDHFNDARSSG

-664 AWQLDVVGDDDMR
+664 AWQLDTCDDDLR

-682 SKLSTIRMKL
+682 TKLSTMRMKL
-692 EEKRRRIE
+692 EERRRRIE
-700 QDKRKIEMALLRH
+700 QDKRKIEMAVLRH
-713 QEKEDL
+713 QEKTCQEDL
-719 ESCPDVMKWETM
+719 ESCPDVLKWETM
-731 SNESKRTPD
+731 SNESKRTPEIDPAD
-740 MDPVDLDKYQQSIAI
+740 MDKYQQSIAI

-810 DHHYQQS
+810 EHHYQQ
-817 RPVQQSF
+817 RPMQQSF

-833 YNAPV
+833 FNAPV
-838 SAYSSRPPSRD
+838 SAYNSRPPSRD
-849 PYQQQL
+849 PYQQQ
-855 QHQQHQQQQPMAMP
+855 QQQQHHSHQQQPMQMP
-869 QPMQYVNEHGQY
+869 PMQYVNEHGQY
-881 MSPPQPAHY
+881 MSPPAHY
-890 MQQQQVQQQQQP
+890 MQP
-902 QSIYSDN
+902 QSLYSDN
-909 GAAYNHSNH
+909 GAPYNNH
-918 SPYGGAPPQY
+918 SPYGAPPLPQY
-928 RSSVVY
+928 QQHQQRNSVY
-934 DDYGQPTNHFYL
+934 DEYGQPANHFYL
-946 HESSPQPQPHP
+946 HESPPQPHA

-977 QIQPPLVD
+977 QAQQQQQPLLD
-985 VNAWQTQQQQ
+985 VNAWQTQKKMQQQ
-995 QQQQHQQKQ
+995 QQQQN
-1004 KQTWMN
+1004 WPN

-1016 GAPSPGSFVLH
+1016 GTSQGFVLH
-1027 QNGVG
+1027 QNGG
-1032 GGAGGGG
+1032 GGGGG
-1039 ELQHLFQVQASPQHA
+1039 ELQHLFQVQSSPQHG
-1054 QRGSNGVQRQQSLT
+1054 QRVHGGGGGSANGVQRQQSLT

-1075 PKAPQPMGMPMGMA
+1075 PKGNMGQPNMGMG
-1089 MQHEDMMAPQ
+1089 QHEDMMAPQ

-1121 QSTRISDFVHQQQ
+1121 QSTRISDFVVQQQQRLHHHQQQ
-1134 QQHQQQLQQQQQRLQ
+1134 QQQQQQLPAA
-1149 GHSGRGSSSEDYDSG
+1149 HSGRGSSSEDYDSG
-1164 EMISNKLNITSGN
+1164 ELISNKLNITSGN
-1177 LTYRIPSPSRPSIQ
+1177 LTYRIPSPSRPAIQ

-1199 AMASGGEDQP
+1199 GGGSGGGGNGNGNGNGSGSGEEQR
-1209 PEKGFYISFDDEQP
+1209 PEKGFYISFDNDQP
-1223 KRPKPPLRAKRSP
+1223 KRPKPPLRAKKSP
-1236 KKEAPPGS
+1236 KKEPS
-1244 RDSVDHQAT
+1244 RDNVDNQVV

-1259 SQLHNN
+1259 SQLHNSN
-1265 NNSIGFGGEDVNSK
+1265 NFASEEAKNASAA
-1279 SSVTRHSIHGLNHSN
+1279 RHSIHNFPGVQANANAN
-1294 SVKSPGNATYNKYTD
+1294 SAGNATYNKYTD
-1309 EPPIQLRQLAVSG
+1309 EPPIQLRQIAASAAEPNV
-1322 AVSPTGHERRHLE
+1322 HERRHLE
-1335 DVTNQPPPQ
+1335 DLTNQPQ
-1344 QLQQQPMSP
+1344 QQQQQPLSP
-1353 TRLQQNSNN
+1353 SRLRAEHSSSS
-1362 AEAAKNKALVIGA
+1362 AEAAKKKALVIGA
-1375 DTANLDPDSVDEME
+1375 DATNLDPESVDEME

-1413 EIESSQKREKEREK
+1413 EIEASQKREKERQK
-1427 EEERSRKKEEQMA
+1427 EEERARKKEEQMA

-1462 KTLDRPDLHVKLQPH
+1462 KTLDRPDLHVKLQPQ
-1477 SSTST
+1477 SSNAS

-1490 TTRPRP
+1490 VTRPRP

-1503 ASVDISEASSIS
+1503 ASVDISEASSLS

-1522 SSNLTGYGQ
+1522 SSNLTGYGT

-1540 YYRGSQDSLTVK
+1540 FYRGSQDSLTVK

-1571 YKTSREPAGVERG
+1571 YKTSR
-1584 RTLSRI
+1584 
-1590 SVAKGSTL
+1590 
-1598 NFRGR
+1598 
-1603 KSNSL
+1603 
-1608 MNLCD
+1608 
-1613 TDSGLGR
+1613 DSGLGR

-1628 SPGMGMGASG
+1628 SPGMAA
-1638 RHMPSPSGPGSLPPG
+1638 
-1653 LISKRRGFDDGSS
+1653 
-1666 DFSLTPNLNMEY
+1666 

-1705 PGVVNRE
+1705 PGAVNRE

-1745 YQPETDQVT
+1745 YMPETDQVT

>member
-1 MDVETQEIRQARQ
+1 MDAETQEIRQARQ

-77 MNHWSIIQ
+77 LNHWSILQ

-90 GVPVAETS
+90 GVPVAESS

-143 RRISGNNYQAPA
+143 RRISGSNYQAPP

-164 GWISHACAA
+164 AWISHACAA

-178 IKEVDAGLPDDNG
+178 IKEVETGLPDDNG

-245 ILLVCNFSQKH
+245 ILLVGNFSQKH

-268 VTYMRGSMKLNLVVL
+268 VTYMRGSMKLNLVLL

-305 GQDVIARRTLG
+305 GQDVIARRSLG

-335 IPDLRSDLDQPPVG
+335 IPDLRSDLDTPPVG
-349 SPQNRPPFQ
+349 SPSNRPPFQ

-367 GLNRRSTPPNEY
+367 GLNRRSTPPTEY
-379 QTVSQS
+379 QTVQT
-385 NNFDGNHAEAFVV
+385 NNFDSNHEEAFVV

-412 QQQQQLHQQ
+412 QHQQQQQQQQLHQQ
-421 QQQQQQYHQQA
+421 QQQQQYQHQ
-432 QQQHPSQSQLQI
+432 QSQLQL
-444 QQQQQ
+444 QQ

-462 EKTNVESK
+462 EKTNVDSK

-476 FVAAG
+476 YAAAG

-523 TLGRY
+523 TLGRFDR

-540 VGGFPVEPAVAV
+540 IVVEPAVAI

-584 MRRQVSVD
+584 MRRQASVD

-604 AGSPLPMARHKQHSS
+604 AGSPLPTARHKQHSI
-619 DKDYGSNSGM
+619 DKDYNNSSMMADGGYS
-629 TMPDAFNDSRSTSG
+629 DARSTSG

-664 AWQLDVVGDDDMR
+664 AWQLDVGDDDMR

-810 DHHYQQS
+810 DHHYQQP
-817 RPVQQSF
+817 RPMQQSF

-833 YNAPV
+833 YN
-838 SAYSSRPPSRD
+838 YSSRPPSRD
-849 PYQQQL
+849 PYQQ
-855 QHQQHQQQQPMAMP
+855 HQQQQQPMAMP
-869 QPMQYVNEHGQY
+869 QPMQFVNEHGQY

-890 MQQQQVQQQQQP
+890 MSPQQHQQQP

-909 GAAYNHSNH
+909 GAAYNHS
-918 SPYGGAPPQY
+918 PYGGAPPPQY

-946 HESSPQPQPHP
+946 HESSPQPPHP
-957 HPQRRT
+957 QQQHPQRRT

-977 QIQPPLVD
+977 HQQMQQPLVD
-985 VNAWQTQQQQ
+985 VNAWQTQQQP
-995 QQQQHQQKQ
+995 KQ
-1004 KQTWMN
+1004 PKQTWMN

-1027 QNGVG
+1027 QNGAG
-1032 GGAGGGG
+1032 NGGGG
-1039 ELQHLFQVQASPQHA
+1039 ELQHLFQVQASPQH
-1054 QRGSNGVQRQQSLT
+1054 RGANGVQRQQSLT

-1075 PKAPQPMGMPMGMA
+1075 PKAPQPMGMPMDLP
-1089 MQHEDMMAPQ
+1089 MQPEDMMAPQ

-1134 QQHQQQLQQQQQRLQ
+1134 QQHHQQQKLQQQQQRLQ

-1199 AMASGGEDQP
+1199 VAAPAAAAPGEDQP
-1209 PEKGFYISFDDEQP
+1209 PEKGFYISFDDDQP

-1244 RDSVDHQAT
+1244 RDSVDQAI
-1253 LKRESL
+1253 KRESL

-1265 NNSIGFGGEDVNSK
+1265 NNIGIGGEDSNNK
-1279 SSVTRHSIHGLNHSN
+1279 TVTRHSVHGLNNSN

-1335 DVTNQPPPQ
+1335 DVTNQSPHQ
-1344 QLQQQPMSP
+1344 QHQQPPMSP
-1353 TRLQQNSNN
+1353 TRLQHSNQA
-1362 AEAAKNKALVIGA
+1362 AEAARNKALVIGVDA
-1375 DTANLDPDSVDEME
+1375 TNLDPDSVDEME

-1413 EIESSQKREKEREK
+1413 EIEASQKREKEREK
-1427 EEERSRKKEEQMA
+1427 EEERARKKEEQMA

-1462 KTLDRPDLHVKLQPH
+1462 KTLDRPDMHVKLQPQ

-1522 SSNLTGYGQ
+1522 SSNLT
-1531 LSSNSMKRD
+1531 
-1540 YYRGSQDSLTVK
+1540 
-1552 ESPDDYPSTS
+1552 
-1562 STPIGRRGS
+1562 
-1571 YKTSREPAGVERG
+1571 
-1584 RTLSRI
+1584 
-1590 SVAKGSTL
+1590 
-1598 NFRGR
+1598 
-1603 KSNSL
+1603 
-1608 MNLCD
+1608 
-1613 TDSGLGR
+1613 
-1620 ATPPRRAP
+1620 
-1628 SPGMGMGASG
+1628 
-1638 RHMPSPSGPGSLPPG
+1638 
-1653 LISKRRGFDDGSS
+1653 
-1666 DFSLTPNLNMEY
+1666 
-1678 SGPKLYKQ
+1678 GPKLYKQ

-1745 YQPETDQVT
+1745 YVPETDQVT

>member
-1 MDVETQEIRQARQ
+1 MDAETQEIRQARQ

-42 ENQERLKPQIIVELG
+42 ENQERLKPQIVVELG

-77 MNHWSIIQ
+77 LNHWSILQ

-90 GVPVAETS
+90 GVPVAESS

-138 VMAAI
+138 VVAAI
-143 RRISGNNYQAPA
+143 RRISGSNYQAPA
-155 GQSYEQALL
+155 GQSYEQGLL
-164 GWISHACAA
+164 AWISHACAA

-178 IKEVDAGLPDDNG
+178 VKELETSVPDEIG
-191 SRLQTPDIPPVRDF
+191 TRLQTPDIPPVRDF

-245 ILLVCNFSQKH
+245 ILLVSSFSQKH
-256 LPYSVFHMTPED
+256 LPYGVFHMTPED
-268 VTYMRGSMKLNLVVL
+268 ITYMRGSMKLNLVLL

-305 GQDVIARRTLG
+305 GQDVITRRSQG
-316 ANEHGICHRRG
+316 ANVHGICHRRG
-327 LTVQPVTP
+327 LTMQPVTP
-335 IPDLRSDLDQPPVG
+335 IPDLRSDLDQPPIG
-349 SPQNRPPFQ
+349 SPSNRPPFQ
-358 VPHSNSFGG
+358 VPHTNSFSGG
-367 GLNRRSTPPNEY
+367 ALNRRSTPPTEY
-379 QTVSQS
+379 QTMQS
-385 NNFDGNHAEAFVV
+385 NNFDGNQAEAFVV
-398 HKSRGITTLASMHS
+398 HKSRGITTLSSMHS
-412 QQQQQLHQQ
+412 QQQQQ
-421 QQQQQQYHQQA
+421 QQQQQQYQHQQ
-432 QQQHPSQSQLQI
+432 QS
-444 QQQQQ
+444 Q

-462 EKTNVESK
+462 EKNNVESK

-528 ERDRERKLSNTS
+528 ERERDRERKLSNTS
-540 VGGFPVEPAVAV
+540 VEPAVAV

-584 MRRQVSVD
+584 MRRQASSAD
-592 NVPTVSSHNLSN
+592 NVPTASAHNLSN
-604 AGSPLPMARHKQHSS
+604 AGSPLPARNKQHSI
-619 DKDYGSNSGM
+619 DRDYSTVDHYN
-629 TMPDAFNDSRSTSG
+629 DARSTG

-664 AWQLDVVGDDDMR
+664 AWQLDTCDDDLR

-682 SKLSTIRMKL
+682 TKLSTMRMKL
-692 EEKRRRIE
+692 EERRRRIE
-700 QDKRKIEMALLRH
+700 QDKRKIEMAVLRH
-713 QEKEDL
+713 QEKVCQEDL
-719 ESCPDVMKWETM
+719 ESCPDVLKWETM
-731 SNESKRTPD
+731 SNESKRTPEIDPAD
-740 MDPVDLDKYQQSIAI
+740 MDKYQQSIAI

-810 DHHYQQS
+810 EHHYQQ
-817 RPVQQSF
+817 RPMQQSF

-833 YNAPV
+833 FNAPV
-838 SAYSSRPPSRD
+838 SAYNSRPPSRD
-849 PYQQQL
+849 PYQQQ
-855 QHQQHQQQQPMAMP
+855 QQQHHSHQQQPMQMP
-869 QPMQYVNEHGQY
+869 PMQYVNEHGQY
-881 MSPPQPAHY
+881 MSPPAHY
-890 MQQQQVQQQQQP
+890 MQP

-909 GAAYNHSNH
+909 GAPYNNH
-918 SPYGGAPPQY
+918 SPYGAPPMPQY
-928 RSSVVY
+928 QQQHQQRNSVY
-934 DDYGQPTNHFYL
+934 DEYGQPANHFYL
-946 HESSPQPQPHP
+946 HESPPQP

-977 QIQPPLVD
+977 Q
-985 VNAWQTQQQQ
+985 AQQQQ
-995 QQQQHQQKQ
+995 QQQPLLDVNAWQIQKKMQQQ
-1004 KQTWMN
+1004 QQQQNWPN

-1016 GAPSPGSFVLH
+1016 GTSQGFVLH
-1027 QNGVG
+1027 QNGG
-1032 GGAGGGG
+1032 GGGG
-1039 ELQHLFQVQASPQHA
+1039 ELQHLFQVQSSPQHG
-1054 QRGSNGVQRQQSLT
+1054 QRIHGGGGSGSANGVQRQQSLT

-1075 PKAPQPMGMPMGMA
+1075 PKGNMGQPMGMG
-1089 MQHEDMMAPQ
+1089 QHEDMMAPQ

-1121 QSTRISDFVHQQQ
+1121 QSTRISDFVVQQQQRLHHHQQQ
-1134 QQHQQQLQQQQQRLQ
+1134 QQQQQQQQLPTA
-1149 GHSGRGSSSEDYDSG
+1149 HSGRGSSSEDYDSG
-1164 EMISNKLNITSGN
+1164 ELISNKLNITSGN
-1177 LTYRIPSPSRPSIQ
+1177 LTYRIPSPSRPAIQ

-1199 AMASGGEDQP
+1199 GGGGNGNGNGSGSGEEQR
-1209 PEKGFYISFDDEQP
+1209 PEKGFYISFDNDQP
-1223 KRPKPPLRAKRSP
+1223 KRPKPPLRAKKSP
-1236 KKEAPPGS
+1236 KKEPS
-1244 RDSVDHQAT
+1244 RDNVDNQVV

-1259 SQLHNN
+1259 SQLHNSN
-1265 NNSIGFGGEDVNSK
+1265 NFASEEAKNA
-1279 SSVTRHSIHGLNHSN
+1279 TAARHSIHNFPGVQANAN
-1294 SVKSPGNATYNKYTD
+1294 ANPAGNATYNKYTD
-1309 EPPIQLRQLAVSG
+1309 EPPIQLRQITASAAEPNV
-1322 AVSPTGHERRHLE
+1322 HERRHLE
-1335 DVTNQPPPQ
+1335 DLTNQPQ
-1344 QLQQQPMSP
+1344 QQQQQQPLSP
-1353 TRLQQNSNN
+1353 SRLRAEHSSSS
-1362 AEAAKNKALVIGA
+1362 AEAAKKKALVIGVDA
-1375 DTANLDPDSVDEME
+1375 TNLDPESVDEME

-1413 EIESSQKREKEREK
+1413 EIEASQKREKEREK
-1427 EEERSRKKEEQMA
+1427 EEERARKKEEQVA

-1462 KTLDRPDLHVKLQPH
+1462 KTLDRPDLHVKLQPQ
-1477 SSTST
+1477 SSNAS

-1490 TTRPRP
+1490 VTRPRP

-1503 ASVDISEASSIS
+1503 ASVDISEASSLS

-1522 SSNLTGYGQ
+1522 SSNLT
-1531 LSSNSMKRD
+1531 
-1540 YYRGSQDSLTVK
+1540 
-1552 ESPDDYPSTS
+1552 
-1562 STPIGRRGS
+1562 
-1571 YKTSREPAGVERG
+1571 EPAVERG

-1628 SPGMGMGASG
+1628 SPGMAASG

-1666 DFSLTPNLNMEY
+1666 DTSLIMEY

-1705 PGVVNRE
+1705 PGAVNRE

-1745 YQPETDQVT
+1745 YMPETDQVT

>member
-796 LNQQQTYGS
+796 LNQQTYGS

-1552 ESPDDYPSTS
+1552 
-1562 STPIGRRGS
+1562 
-1571 YKTSREPAGVERG
+1571 
-1584 RTLSRI
+1584 
-1590 SVAKGSTL
+1590 
-1598 NFRGR
+1598 
-1603 KSNSL
+1603 
-1608 MNLCD
+1608 
-1613 TDSGLGR
+1613 
-1620 ATPPRRAP
+1620 
-1628 SPGMGMGASG
+1628 
-1638 RHMPSPSGPGSLPPG
+1638 
-1653 LISKRRGFDDGSS
+1653 
-1666 DFSLTPNLNMEY
+1666 
-1678 SGPKLYKQ
+1678 GPKLYKQ

>member
-63 QTLSNLYSDPNYQS
+63 QTLANLYSDPNYQS

-90 GVPVAETS
+90 GVPVAES
-98 DMPITET
+98 ADMPITET

-143 RRISGNNYQAPA
+143 RRISGNNYQAPT

-256 LPYSVFHMTPED
+256 LPYTVMHMTPED

-305 GQDVIARRTLG
+305 GQDVIARRTMG

-379 QTVSQS
+379 QTVQS
-385 NNFDGNHAEAFVV
+385 SNFDGNHAEAFVV

-412 QQQQQLHQQ
+412 QQQQLHQQ
-421 QQQQQQYHQQA
+421 QQHQQQYHQQ
-432 QQQHPSQSQLQI
+432 QLQQHPSQSQLQI
-444 QQQQQ
+444 QQ

-540 VGGFPVEPAVAV
+540 VGSYPVEPAVAV

-604 AGSPLPMARHKQHSS
+604 AGSPLPVARHKQHSS
-619 DKDYGSNSGM
+619 DKDYSSNSGM
-629 TMPDAFNDSRSTSG
+629 TPDAYNDSRSTSA

-664 AWQLDVVGDDDMR
+664 AWQLDVGDDDMR

-796 LNQQQTYGS
+796 LNQQTYGS

-810 DHHYQQS
+810 DHHYQQQ
-817 RPVQQSF
+817 RPMQQSF
-824 GSSPHLPQA
+824 GSSPHIPQA

-855 QHQQHQQQQPMAMP
+855 HHQQQQPMPMP

-890 MQQQQVQQQQQP
+890 MPQQTQQP

-918 SPYGGAPPQY
+918 SPYGGAPQY

-946 HESSPQPQPHP
+946 HESSPQPQAHP

-977 QIQPPLVD
+977 QIQPSLVD
-985 VNAWQTQQQQ
+985 VNAWQTQQ
-995 QQQQHQQKQ
+995 HQKQ

-1027 QNGVG
+1027 QNGG
-1032 GGAGGGG
+1032 GGGGGGG
-1039 ELQHLFQVQASPQHA
+1039 ELQHLFQVQASPQHG
-1054 QRGSNGVQRQQSLT
+1054 QRQVSGSNGVQRQQSLT

-1075 PKAPQPMGMPMGMA
+1075 PKAPPNMGMPMGMP
-1089 MQHEDMMAPQ
+1089 MQQEDMMAPQ

-1121 QSTRISDFVHQQQ
+1121 QSTHISDFVHQQQ
-1134 QQHQQQLQQQQQRLQ
+1134 QQHQQQLQQQQRLQ

-1199 AMASGGEDQP
+1199 AMAAAPGGEDQP

-1236 KKEAPPGS
+1236 KKESPPGS
-1244 RDSVDHQAT
+1244 RDSVDNQAT

-1259 SQLHNN
+1259 SHLHNN
-1265 NNSIGFGGEDVNSK
+1265 NNIGFGNDDVNSK
-1279 SSVTRHSIHGLNHSN
+1279 PVTRHSIHGLNNSN
-1294 SVKSPGNATYNKYTD
+1294 NVKSPGNATYNKYTD

-1322 AVSPTGHERRHLE
+1322 AMSPTSNERRHLE
-1335 DVTNQPPPQ
+1335 DVSNQSPQ
-1344 QLQQQPMSP
+1344 QTQQPMSP

-1375 DTANLDPDSVDEME
+1375 DSTNLDPESVDEME

-1413 EIESSQKREKEREK
+1413 EIEASQKREKEREK

-1462 KTLDRPDLHVKLQPH
+1462 KTLDRPDLHVKLQSH

-1552 ESPDDYPSTS
+1552 
-1562 STPIGRRGS
+1562 
-1571 YKTSREPAGVERG
+1571 
-1584 RTLSRI
+1584 
-1590 SVAKGSTL
+1590 
-1598 NFRGR
+1598 
-1603 KSNSL
+1603 
-1608 MNLCD
+1608 
-1613 TDSGLGR
+1613 
-1620 ATPPRRAP
+1620 
-1628 SPGMGMGASG
+1628 
-1638 RHMPSPSGPGSLPPG
+1638 
-1653 LISKRRGFDDGSS
+1653 
-1666 DFSLTPNLNMEY
+1666 
-1678 SGPKLYKQ
+1678 GPKLYKQ

-1763 VDEVMFD
+1763 VEEVMFD

>member
-1 MDVETQEIRQARQ
+1 MDAETQEIRQARQ

-42 ENQERLKPQIIVELG
+42 ENQERLKPQIVVELG

-77 MNHWSIIQ
+77 LNHWSILQ

-90 GVPVAETS
+90 GVPVAESS

-138 VMAAI
+138 VVSAI
-143 RRISGNNYQAPA
+143 RRISGSNYQAPP
-155 GQSYEQALL
+155 GQSYEQGLL
-164 GWISHACAA
+164 AWISHACAA

-178 IKEVDAGLPDDNG
+178 VKELESSVPDEIG
-191 SRLQTPDIPPVRDF
+191 TRLQTPDIPPVRDF

-245 ILLVCNFSQKH
+245 ILLVSNFSQKH
-256 LPYSVFHMTPED
+256 LPYGVFHMTPED
-268 VTYMRGSMKLNLVVL
+268 ITYMRGSMKLNLVLL

-305 GQDVIARRTLG
+305 GQDVIQRRSQG

-335 IPDLRSDLDQPPVG
+335 IPDLRSDLDQPPMG
-349 SPQNRPPFQ
+349 SPSSRPPFQ
-358 VPHSNSFGG
+358 VPHTNSFSVGVG
-367 GLNRRSTPPNEY
+367 SLNRRSTPPTEY
-379 QTVSQS
+379 QTMQS
-385 NNFDGNHAEAFVV
+385 NNFDGNQAEAFVV
-398 HKSRGITTLASMHS
+398 HKSRGITTLSSMHS
-412 QQQQQLHQQ
+412 QQQQQQQ
-421 QQQQQQYHQQA
+421 QQQHY
-432 QQQHPSQSQLQI
+432 QL
-444 QQQQQ
+444 QQQQQPQSQ

-462 EKTNVESK
+462 EKNNVESK

-481 RPSNWEQSRRPSFA
+481 RPSNWDQNRRPSFA

-514 FGGSQDQLN
+514 FGGSQDQIN

-528 ERDRERKLSNTS
+528 ERERDRERKLSNTS
-540 VGGFPVEPAVAV
+540 VEPAVAV

-584 MRRQVSVD
+584 MRRQASID
-592 NVPTVSSHNLSN
+592 NVPTASAHNLSN
-604 AGSPLPMARHKQHSS
+604 AGSPLPARNKQHSI
-619 DKDYGSNSGM
+619 DRGDYSNAEHYN
-629 TMPDAFNDSRSTSG
+629 DARSSG

-664 AWQLDVVGDDDMR
+664 TWQYETCDDDLR

-682 SKLSTIRMKL
+682 TKLSTMRMKL
-692 EEKRRRIE
+692 EERRRRIE
-700 QDKRKIEMALLRH
+700 QDKRKIELAVLRH
-713 QEKEDL
+713 QEKVCQEDL
-719 ESCPDVMKWETM
+719 ESCPDVLKWETM
-731 SNESKRTPD
+731 SNDSKRTPE
-740 MDPVDLDKYQQSIAI
+740 MDPADMDKYQA
-755 MNMNLQDIQ
+755 
-764 QDIHRLAT
+764 
-772 QQSQMQAQHL
+772 
-782 QAQQLMQAQQIANM
+782 
-796 LNQQQTYGS
+796 
-805 QQHLA
+805 
-810 DHHYQQS
+810 
-817 RPVQQSF
+817 F
-824 GSSPHLPQA
+824 
-833 YNAPV
+833 NAPV
-838 SAYSSRPPSRD
+838 SAYNSRPPSRD
-849 PYQQQL
+849 PYQQQ
-855 QHQQHQQQQPMAMP
+855 QQQQHHPHQQPMQMP
-869 QPMQYVNEHGQY
+869 PMQYVNEHGQY
-881 MSPPQPAHY
+881 MSPPAHY
-890 MQQQQVQQQQQP
+890 MQP

-909 GAAYNHSNH
+909 GGAPYNNH
-918 SPYGGAPPQY
+918 SPYGAPPMQQY
-928 RSSVVY
+928 QQQQHPQRNSVY
-934 DDYGQPTNHFYL
+934 DEYGQPANHFYL
-946 HESSPQPQPHP
+946 HESPPQPLG

-977 QIQPPLVD
+977 QQQAQQQQQQPLLD
-985 VNAWQTQQQQ
+985 VNAWQTQKKMQQQ
-995 QQQQHQQKQ
+995 QQQQQQQ
-1004 KQTWMN
+1004 QSWPN

-1016 GAPSPGSFVLH
+1016 GASQGFVLH
-1027 QNGVG
+1027 QNGG
-1032 GGAGGGG
+1032 GGGG
-1039 ELQHLFQVQASPQHA
+1039 ELQHLFQVQSSPQHS
-1054 QRGSNGVQRQQSLT
+1054 QRMHGGGSGSSNGVQRQQSLT

-1075 PKAPQPMGMPMGMA
+1075 PKGNMGQNMGMGQPD
-1089 MQHEDMMAPQ
+1089 DMMAPQ

-1121 QSTRISDFVHQQQ
+1121 QSTRISDFVAQQQRLHHQQQ
-1134 QQHQQQLQQQQQRLQ
+1134 QQQQQQQLPAT
-1149 GHSGRGSSSEDYDSG
+1149 HSGRGSSSEDYDSG
-1164 EMISNKLNITSGN
+1164 ELISNKLNITSGN

-1199 AMASGGEDQP
+1199 GGGDRNGSSEEQR
-1209 PEKGFYISFDDEQP
+1209 PEKGFYISFDNDQP
-1223 KRPKPPLRAKRSP
+1223 KRPKPPLRAKKSP
-1236 KKEAPPGS
+1236 KKESS
-1244 RDSVDHQAT
+1244 RDSVDNQVVV
-1253 LKRESL
+1253 KRESL
-1259 SQLHNN
+1259 SQLHNSN
-1265 NNSIGFGGEDVNSK
+1265 NIAIEEAK
-1279 SSVTRHSIHGLNHSN
+1279 SAAAARHSIHNFPGGQSN
-1294 SVKSPGNATYNKYTD
+1294 SPAGNATYNKYTD
-1309 EPPIQLRQLAVSG
+1309 EPPIQLRQITTSG
-1322 AVSPTGHERRHLE
+1322 AEPDAQERRHLE
-1335 DVTNQPPPQ
+1335 DLTNQP
-1344 QLQQQPMSP
+1344 QQQPQPLSP
-1353 TRLQQNSNN
+1353 SRLRAEHSITS

-1375 DTANLDPDSVDEME
+1375 DSTNLDPESVDEME

-1413 EIESSQKREKEREK
+1413 EIEASQKREKEREK
-1427 EEERSRKKEEQMA
+1427 EEERARKKEEQMA

-1462 KTLDRPDLHVKLQPH
+1462 KTLDRPDLHVKLQPQ
-1477 SSTST
+1477 SSST

-1490 TTRPRP
+1490 VTRPRP

-1503 ASVDISEASSIS
+1503 ASVDISEASSLS

-1522 SSNLTGYGQ
+1522 SSNLT
-1531 LSSNSMKRD
+1531 
-1540 YYRGSQDSLTVK
+1540 
-1552 ESPDDYPSTS
+1552 
-1562 STPIGRRGS
+1562 
-1571 YKTSREPAGVERG
+1571 
-1584 RTLSRI
+1584 
-1590 SVAKGSTL
+1590 
-1598 NFRGR
+1598 
-1603 KSNSL
+1603 
-1608 MNLCD
+1608 
-1613 TDSGLGR
+1613 
-1620 ATPPRRAP
+1620 
-1628 SPGMGMGASG
+1628 
-1638 RHMPSPSGPGSLPPG
+1638 
-1653 LISKRRGFDDGSS
+1653 
-1666 DFSLTPNLNMEY
+1666 
-1678 SGPKLYKQ
+1678 GPKLYKQ

-1705 PGVVNRE
+1705 PGAVNRE

-1745 YQPETDQVT
+1745 YLPETDQVT

>member
-1 MDVETQEIRQARQ
+1 MDAETQEIRQARQ

-77 MNHWSIIQ
+77 LNHWSILQ

-90 GVPVAETS
+90 GVPVAESS

-138 VMAAI
+138 ITAAI
-143 RRISGNNYQAPA
+143 RRISGSNYQAPQ
-155 GQSYEQALL
+155 GQTYEQALL
-164 GWISHACAA
+164 AWISHACAS

-178 IKEVDAGLPDDNG
+178 IKEVETGVPDENG
-191 SRLQTPDIPPVRDF
+191 VRLQTPDVPPVRDF

-245 ILLVCNFSQKH
+245 ILLVGNFSQKH
-256 LPYSVFHMTPED
+256 LPYAVFHMTPED
-268 VTYMRGSMKLNLVVL
+268 ITYMRGSMKLNLVVL

-305 GQDVIARRTLG
+305 A
-316 ANEHGICHRRG
+316 
-327 LTVQPVTP
+327 
-335 IPDLRSDLDQPPVG
+335 
-349 SPQNRPPFQ
+349 Q
-358 VPHSNSFGG
+358 VPPTNSFGG
-367 GLNRRSTPPNEY
+367 GLNRRTTPPNEY
-379 QTVSQS
+379 QTVQS
-385 NNFDGNHAEAFVV
+385 NNFESNLNEAFVV
-398 HKSRGITTLASMHS
+398 HKSRGITTLSSMHS
-412 QQQQQLHQQ
+412 QQQQQQQ
-421 QQQQQQYHQQA
+421 Q
-432 QQQHPSQSQLQI
+432 L

-462 EKTNVESK
+462 EKSNVESK

-476 FVAAG
+476 YVAAG

-528 ERDRERKLSNTS
+528 DRERDRERERKLSNTS
-540 VGGFPVEPAVAV
+540 VEPAVAV

-584 MRRQVSVD
+584 MRRQTSVD
-592 NVPTVSSHNLSN
+592 NVAMASANNLSN
-604 AGSPLPMARHKQHSS
+604 AGSPLPLARNKQHSN
-619 DKDYGSNSGM
+619 DKDYSADNYVDVR
-629 TMPDAFNDSRSTSG
+629 PNA

-664 AWQLDVVGDDDMR
+664 AWQMDPYDEDMR

-682 SKLSTIRMKL
+682 TKLSTIRMKL

-740 MDPVDLDKYQQSIAI
+740 IDPVDLDKY
-755 MNMNLQDIQ
+755 
-764 QDIHRLAT
+764 
-772 QQSQMQAQHL
+772 
-782 QAQQLMQAQQIANM
+782 
-796 LNQQQTYGS
+796 
-805 QQHLA
+805 
-810 DHHYQQS
+810 
-817 RPVQQSF
+817 
-824 GSSPHLPQA
+824 QA

-849 PYQQQL
+849 PYQQQM
-855 QHQQHQQQQPMAMP
+855 QAMP
-869 QPMQYVNEHGQY
+869 PMQYVNEHGQY
-881 MSPPQPAHY
+881 MSPPQQQPPPSHY
-890 MQQQQVQQQQQP
+890 MQP

-909 GAAYNHSNH
+909 GAPYNNH
-918 SPYGGAPPQY
+918 GYGGSGGPSPYAPPPQY
-928 RSSVVY
+928 RTSVY
-934 DDYGQPTNHFYL
+934 DDYGQPANHFYL
-946 HESSPQPQPHP
+946 HESPPQPQP

-977 QIQPPLVD
+977 QQSHQQPLVD
-985 VNAWQTQQQQ
+985 VNAWQTQKKIQQQ
-995 QQQQHQQKQ
+995 QQQQP
-1004 KQTWMN
+1004 WGSSN
-1010 RPPSSA
+1010 RPPSSV
-1016 GAPSPGSFVLH
+1016 GMPQGFVLH
-1027 QNGVG
+1027 QNG
-1032 GGAGGGG
+1032 GGGG
-1039 ELQHLFQVQASPQHA
+1039 ELQHLFQVQSSPQHG
-1054 QRGSNGVQRQQSLT
+1054 QRMSGSGNMGANGVQRQQSLT

-1075 PKAPQPMGMPMGMA
+1075 PNAHAKSSMAPQQMA
-1089 MQHEDMMAPQ
+1089 QPEDMMAPQ

-1109 VDELERNIIESM
+1109 VEELERNIIESM
-1121 QSTRISDFVHQQQ
+1121 QSTRISDFVVQQQQQHHHRLQQQ
-1134 QQHQQQLQQQQQRLQ
+1134 QQHQQHQT
-1149 GHSGRGSSSEDYDSG
+1149 GHSGRGSSSEDYDSN
-1164 EMISNKLNITSGN
+1164 EIISNKLNITSGN

-1199 AMASGGEDQP
+1199 GGATEQR
-1209 PEKGFYISFDDEQP
+1209 PEKGFYISFDDDQP

-1236 KKEAPPGS
+1236 KKEQS
-1244 RDSVDHQAT
+1244 RDSVDNMGVA
-1253 LKRESL
+1253 KRESL

-1265 NNSIGFGGEDVNSK
+1265 NATADESKTLARNNTIHSVN
-1279 SSVTRHSIHGLNHSN
+1279 SN
-1294 SVKSPGNATYNKYTD
+1294 SVKSNSGLEGSSNATYNKYTD
-1309 EPPIQLRQLAVSG
+1309 EPPIQLRHLAVSATDPLHVG
-1322 AVSPTGHERRHLE
+1322 GLERRHLE
-1335 DVTNQPPPQ
+1335 DLTNQPQ
-1344 QLQQQPMSP
+1344 QSLQQQPLSP
-1353 TRLQQNSNN
+1353 TRLQQSSNN
-1362 AEAAKNKALVIGA
+1362 AEAAKNKALLIGA
-1375 DTANLDPDSVDEME
+1375 DAASLDPDSVDEME

-1413 EIESSQKREKEREK
+1413 EIEASQKREKEREK
-1427 EEERSRKKEEQMA
+1427 EEERARKKEEQMA

-1462 KTLDRPDLHVKLQPH
+1462 KTLDRADMHVKLQPQ
-1477 SSTST
+1477 STSS

-1490 TTRPRP
+1490 VTRPRP

-1522 SSNLTGYGQ
+1522 SSNLT
-1531 LSSNSMKRD
+1531 
-1540 YYRGSQDSLTVK
+1540 
-1552 ESPDDYPSTS
+1552 
-1562 STPIGRRGS
+1562 
-1571 YKTSREPAGVERG
+1571 
-1584 RTLSRI
+1584 
-1590 SVAKGSTL
+1590 
-1598 NFRGR
+1598 
-1603 KSNSL
+1603 
-1608 MNLCD
+1608 
-1613 TDSGLGR
+1613 DSGLGR

-1628 SPGMGMGASG
+1628 SPGMAA
-1638 RHMPSPSGPGSLPPG
+1638 
-1653 LISKRRGFDDGSS
+1653 
-1666 DFSLTPNLNMEY
+1666 

-1705 PGVVNRE
+1705 PGAVNRE

-1745 YQPETDQVT
+1745 YVPEMDQVT

>member
-90 GVPVAETS
+90 GVPVAESS

-143 RRISGNNYQAPA
+143 RRISGNNYQAPN

-245 ILLVCNFSQKH
+245 ILLVSNFSQKH
-256 LPYSVFHMTPED
+256 LPYSVMHMTPED

-379 QTVSQS
+379 QTVQS

-421 QQQQQQYHQQA
+421 QQQQQQQYHQQA
-432 QQQHPSQSQLQI
+432 HQQHPSQSQLQI
-444 QQQQQ
+444 QQ

-540 VGGFPVEPAVAV
+540 VGYPVEPAVAV

-592 NVPTVSSHNLSN
+592 NVPTVSSNNLSN

-619 DKDYGSNSGM
+619 DKDYSSNSGM
-629 TMPDAFNDSRSTSG
+629 MPDQYNDSRSTTG

-664 AWQLDVVGDDDMR
+664 AWQLDVGDDDMR

-682 SKLSTIRMKL
+682 SKLSTIRLKL

-713 QEKEDL
+713 QEKNTQEDL

-810 DHHYQQS
+810 DHHYQQQ
-817 RPVQQSF
+817 RPMQQSF

-838 SAYSSRPPSRD
+838 SAYNSRPPSRD

-855 QHQQHQQQQPMAMP
+855 QHQQQQPMAMP

-890 MQQQQVQQQQQP
+890 MPQQPQQQP

-918 SPYGGAPPQY
+918 SPYGGAPQY
-928 RSSVVY
+928 RNSVVY

-985 VNAWQTQQQQ
+985 VNAWQTQQ
-995 QQQQHQQKQ
+995 HPKQ

-1027 QNGVG
+1027 QNGG
-1032 GGAGGGG
+1032 GSGGGGGG
-1039 ELQHLFQVQASPQHA
+1039 ELQHLFQVQASPQHS
-1054 QRGSNGVQRQQSLT
+1054 QRQVSGSNGVQRQQSLT

-1075 PKAPQPMGMPMGMA
+1075 PKAPQPMGMPMGMPL
-1089 MQHEDMMAPQ
+1089 QHEDMMAPQ

-1121 QSTRISDFVHQQQ
+1121 HSTRISDFVHQQQ
-1134 QQHQQQLQQQQQRLQ
+1134 QQHQQQLQQQQRLQ

-1199 AMASGGEDQP
+1199 AMAAASGGEDQP

-1244 RDSVDHQAT
+1244 RDSVDNQAT

-1265 NNSIGFGGEDVNSK
+1265 NNIGFGGDDVNSK
-1279 SSVTRHSIHGLNHSN
+1279 PVTRHSIHGLNNSN

-1309 EPPIQLRQLAVSG
+1309 EPPIQLRQLAVTG
-1322 AVSPTGHERRHLE
+1322 AVSPTGNERRHLE
-1335 DVTNQPPPQ
+1335 DVTNQPPQ
-1344 QLQQQPMSP
+1344 QLQQPMSP

-1362 AEAAKNKALVIGA
+1362 AEAAKNKALLIGA
-1375 DTANLDPDSVDEME
+1375 DSTNLDPDSVDEME

-1638 RHMPSPSGPGSLPPG
+1638 
-1653 LISKRRGFDDGSS
+1653 
-1666 DFSLTPNLNMEY
+1666 
-1678 SGPKLYKQ
+1678 PKLYKQ

>member
-143 RRISGNNYQAPA
+143 RRISGNNYQAPP

-268 VTYMRGSMKLNLVVL
+268 VTYMRGSMKLNLVLL

-305 GQDVIARRTLG
+305 GQ
-316 ANEHGICHRRG
+316 
-327 LTVQPVTP
+327 
-335 IPDLRSDLDQPPVG
+335 
-349 SPQNRPPFQ
+349 

-379 QTVSQS
+379 QTVQS
-385 NNFDGNHAEAFVV
+385 NNFDGNNHAEAFVV

-421 QQQQQQYHQQA
+421 HQQQQQQQQQQQY
-432 QQQHPSQSQLQI
+432 QQHPSHSQLQI
-444 QQQQQ
+444 QQQ

-540 VGGFPVEPAVAV
+540 VGGSGYPVEPAVAV

-604 AGSPLPMARHKQHSS
+604 AGSPLPVARHKQHSS
-619 DKDYGSNSGM
+619 DKDYGSNSGVTM
-629 TMPDAFNDSRSTSG
+629 TPDTPYNDTRSTSG

-664 AWQLDVVGDDDMR
+664 AWQLDVGDDDMR

-740 MDPVDLDKYQQSIAI
+740 MDPVDLDKYQ
-755 MNMNLQDIQ
+755 
-764 QDIHRLAT
+764 
-772 QQSQMQAQHL
+772 
-782 QAQQLMQAQQIANM
+782 
-796 LNQQQTYGS
+796 
-805 QQHLA
+805 
-810 DHHYQQS
+810 
-817 RPVQQSF
+817 
-824 GSSPHLPQA
+824 A

-855 QHQQHQQQQPMAMP
+855 HQQHQQQQPMAMP
-869 QPMQYVNEHGQY
+869 QYVNEHGQY

-890 MQQQQVQQQQQP
+890 MQQQPQQQQQQQP

-909 GAAYNHSNH
+909 GAAYNNH
-918 SPYGGAPPQY
+918 SPYGGGAPQY

-946 HESSPQPQPHP
+946 HESSPQPQAHP

-977 QIQPPLVD
+977 QIQQPLVD
-985 VNAWQTQQQQ
+985 VNAWQTQQHQ
-995 QQQQHQQKQ
+995 QQKQ

-1010 RPPSSA
+1010 RPPSSV

-1027 QNGVG
+1027 QNGG
-1032 GGAGGGG
+1032 GNNGGGG

-1054 QRGSNGVQRQQSLT
+1054 QRQVSGSNGVQRQQSLT

-1075 PKAPQPMGMPMGMA
+1075 PRAPQQMGMP

-1199 AMASGGEDQP
+1199 SPMAAASGEEP

-1236 KKEAPPGS
+1236 KKEAPPGG
-1244 RDSVDHQAT
+1244 RDSVDNQAT

-1265 NNSIGFGGEDVNSK
+1265 NNIGFGGGEDVVSSK
-1279 SSVTRHSIHGLNHSN
+1279 PVTRHSIHGLSNSN

-1322 AVSPTGHERRHLE
+1322 AVSPTGNERRHLE
-1335 DVTNQPPPQ
+1335 DVTNQTHQ
-1344 QLQQQPMSP
+1344 QQQQQPMSP
-1353 TRLQQNSNN
+1353 TRLQQSSNN

-1375 DTANLDPDSVDEME
+1375 DSTNLDPDSVDEME

-1427 EEERSRKKEEQMA
+1427 EEERSRKKEEQIA

-1522 SSNLTGYGQ
+1522 SSNLT
-1531 LSSNSMKRD
+1531 
-1540 YYRGSQDSLTVK
+1540 
-1552 ESPDDYPSTS
+1552 
-1562 STPIGRRGS
+1562 
-1571 YKTSREPAGVERG
+1571 
-1584 RTLSRI
+1584 
-1590 SVAKGSTL
+1590 
-1598 NFRGR
+1598 
-1603 KSNSL
+1603 
-1608 MNLCD
+1608 
-1613 TDSGLGR
+1613 
-1620 ATPPRRAP
+1620 
-1628 SPGMGMGASG
+1628 
-1638 RHMPSPSGPGSLPPG
+1638 
-1653 LISKRRGFDDGSS
+1653 
-1666 DFSLTPNLNMEY
+1666 
-1678 SGPKLYKQ
+1678 GPKLYKQ

>member
-1 MDVETQEIRQARQ
+1 MDAETQEIRQARQ

-42 ENQERLKPQIIVELG
+42 ENQERLKPQIVVELG

-63 QTLSNLYSDPNYQS
+63 QTLTNLYSDPNYQS
-77 MNHWSIIQ
+77 LNHWSILQ

-90 GVPVAETS
+90 GTPVAEPS

-143 RRISGNNYQAPA
+143 RRISGSNYQLAQA
-155 GQSYEQALL
+155 QSYEQGLL
-164 GWISHACAA
+164 AWISHACAA

-178 IKEVDAGLPDDNG
+178 VKELESTVPDEIG
-191 SRLQTPDIPPVRDF
+191 TRLQTPDIPPVRDF

-216 LISYYCPKVVPWTSV
+216 LISYYCPKVLPWTSV

-245 ILLVCNFSQKH
+245 ILLVSSFSQKH
-256 LPYSVFHMTPED
+256 LPYGVFHMTPED
-268 VTYMRGSMKLNLVVL
+268 VTYMRGSMKLNLVLL

-305 GQDVIARRTLG
+305 GQ
-316 ANEHGICHRRG
+316 
-327 LTVQPVTP
+327 
-335 IPDLRSDLDQPPVG
+335 
-349 SPQNRPPFQ
+349 
-358 VPHSNSFGG
+358 
-367 GLNRRSTPPNEY
+367 
-379 QTVSQS
+379 
-385 NNFDGNHAEAFVV
+385 
-398 HKSRGITTLASMHS
+398 
-412 QQQQQLHQQ
+412 
-421 QQQQQQYHQQA
+421 
-432 QQQHPSQSQLQI
+432 
-444 QQQQQ
+444 
-449 QEPLVPA
+449 
-456 RLRQAK
+456 
-462 EKTNVESK
+462 
-470 ADERGD
+470 
-476 FVAAG
+476 
-481 RPSNWEQSRRPSFA
+481 

-523 TLGRY
+523 TLGRFER
-528 ERDRERKLSNTS
+528 ERDRERERKLSNTS
-540 VGGFPVEPAVAV
+540 VVEPAVAI

-579 TEKYS
+579 TEKYL
-584 MRRQVSVD
+584 MRRQASVD
-592 NVPTVSSHNLSN
+592 NVPSVSGHNLSN
-604 AGSPLPMARHKQHSS
+604 AGSPLPMARNKQHSN
-619 DKDYGSNSGM
+619 DKDYSAEHYN
-629 TMPDAFNDSRSTSG
+629 DARSSV
-643 YDPESTPVRKSST
+643 YDVETTPVRKSST

-664 AWQLDVVGDDDMR
+664 AWQLEVCDDDMR

-700 QDKRKIEMALLRH
+700 QDKRKIEMALMRH

-731 SNESKRTPD
+731 SNESKRTPE
-740 MDPVDLDKYQQSIAI
+740 MDAVDLDKYQA
-755 MNMNLQDIQ
+755 
-764 QDIHRLAT
+764 
-772 QQSQMQAQHL
+772 
-782 QAQQLMQAQQIANM
+782 
-796 LNQQQTYGS
+796 
-805 QQHLA
+805 
-810 DHHYQQS
+810 
-817 RPVQQSF
+817 F
-824 GSSPHLPQA
+824 
-833 YNAPV
+833 NAPV

-849 PYQQQL
+849 PYQQQ
-855 QHQQHQQQQPMAMP
+855 QQQQQQQTPMQLP
-869 QPMQYVNEHGQY
+869 PMQYVNEHGQY
-881 MSPPQPAHY
+881 MSPPQHY
-890 MQQQQVQQQQQP
+890 MQP
-902 QSIYSDN
+902 QSLYSDN
-909 GAAYNHSNH
+909 GTPYNNH
-918 SPYGGAPPQY
+918 SPYGAPPPPQY
-928 RSSVVY
+928 AQRSSVIY
-934 DDYGQPTNHFYL
+934 DDYGQPANHFYL
-946 HESSPQPQPHP
+946 HETSPQPA

-977 QIQPPLVD
+977 QQPPLLD
-985 VNAWQTQQQQ
+985 VNAWQTQKKM
-995 QQQQHQQKQ
+995 QQQHQQQ
-1004 KQTWMN
+1004 QPWQPN
-1010 RPPSSA
+1010 RPPSSV
-1016 GAPSPGSFVLH
+1016 GAPQGFVLH
-1027 QNGVG
+1027 QNGGGAG
-1032 GGAGGGG
+1032 GGGGGGGG
-1039 ELQHLFQVQASPQHA
+1039 ELQHLFQVQASPQHS
-1054 QRGSNGVQRQQSLT
+1054 QRLHGGANGVQRQQSLT

-1075 PKAPQPMGMPMGMA
+1075 PKGNMVGGPQHMA
-1089 MQHEDMMAPQ
+1089 MGQHEDMMAPQ

-1109 VDELERNIIESM
+1109 VEELERNIIESM
-1121 QSTRISDFVHQQQ
+1121 QSTRISDFVVQQQQRLQQQQQQ
-1134 QQHQQQLQQQQQRLQ
+1134 QQHQQQQQQH
-1149 GHSGRGSSSEDYDSG
+1149 HSGRGSSSEDYDSG
-1164 EMISNKLNITSGN
+1164 ELISNKLNITSGN
-1177 LTYRIPSPSRPSIQ
+1177 LTYRIPSPSRPAIQ

-1199 AMASGGEDQP
+1199 GGGSEEP
-1209 PEKGFYISFDDEQP
+1209 AEKGFYISFDNEQP

-1236 KKEAPPGS
+1236 KKESS
-1244 RDSVDHQAT
+1244 RDSVDNQVV

-1265 NNSIGFGGEDVNSK
+1265 SFSASEEPKHVASRASMSMNMNAS
-1279 SSVTRHSIHGLNHSN
+1279 
-1294 SVKSPGNATYNKYTD
+1294 ATYNKYTD
-1309 EPPIQLRQLAVSG
+1309 EPPVQLRQLSHTSAEPASNG
-1322 AVSPTGHERRHLE
+1322 QERRHLE
-1335 DVTNQPPPQ
+1335 DLTNQPK
-1344 QLQQQPMSP
+1344 QQPLSP
-1353 TRLQQNSNN
+1353 TRLSRTEQSNLSA
-1362 AEAAKNKALVIGA
+1362 AEAKNKALVIGVDA
-1375 DTANLDPDSVDEME
+1375 TNLDPESVDEME

-1403 QQQEEAKARK
+1403 QQQEEAKVRK
-1413 EIESSQKREKEREK
+1413 EIEAAQKREKEREK
-1427 EEERSRKKEEQMA
+1427 EEERARKKEEQMA
-1440 RRAAILEQHRLK
+1440 RRAAILEQHKLK

-1462 KTLDRPDLHVKLQPH
+1462 KTLDRSELHGKLTPQ
-1477 SSTST
+1477 SSSASVSRRPT
-1482 TPRLRQQR
+1482 RVM
-1490 TTRPRP
+1490 RPRP

-1503 ASVDISEASSIS
+1503 ASVDISEASSLS

-1522 SSNLTGYGQ
+1522 NSNLTGYGQ
-1531 LSSNSMKRD
+1531 LSSNTMKRD

-1571 YKTSREPAGVERG
+1571 YKTSREPAVERG

-1628 SPGMGMGASG
+1628 SPGMGA
-1638 RHMPSPSGPGSLPPG
+1638 
-1653 LISKRRGFDDGSS
+1653 
-1666 DFSLTPNLNMEY
+1666 

-1705 PGVVNRE
+1705 PGAVNRE

-1745 YQPETDQVT
+1745 YVPETNLVT
-1754 KLYGTGPSQ
+1754 KLYGTGPAQ
-1763 VDEVMFD
+1763 VDDVMFD

-1784 VHTKHLTVTI
+1784 IHTKHLTVTI

-1804 QGKRVQLPSKKD
+1804 QGKRTQLPSKKD

>member
-1 MDVETQEIRQARQ
+1 MDAETQEIRQARQ

-42 ENQERLKPQIIVELG
+42 ENQERLKPQIVVELG

-77 MNHWSIIQ
+77 LNHWSILQ

-90 GVPVAETS
+90 GVPVAESS

-111 PLRINAHMSVIESLM
+111 PLRINAHMSVIESMM

-143 RRISGNNYQAPA
+143 RRISGSNYQAPSS
-155 GQSYEQALL
+155 QSYEQGLL
-164 GWISHACAA
+164 AWISHACAA

-178 IKEVDAGLPDDNG
+178 VKELETSVPDEIG
-191 SRLQTPDIPPVRDF
+191 TRLQTPDIPPVRDF

-245 ILLVCNFSQKH
+245 ILLVSSFSQKH
-256 LPYSVFHMTPED
+256 LPYGVFHMTPED
-268 VTYMRGSMKLNLVVL
+268 ITYMRGSMKLNLVLL

-305 GQDVIARRTLG
+305 GQDVITRRSQG

-327 LTVQPVTP
+327 LTMQPVTP
-335 IPDLRSDLDQPPVG
+335 IPDLRSDLDQPPIG
-349 SPQNRPPFQ
+349 SPSNRPPFQ
-358 VPHSNSFGG
+358 VPHTNSFSGG
-367 GLNRRSTPPNEY
+367 ALNRRSTPPTEY
-379 QTVSQS
+379 QTMQS
-385 NNFDGNHAEAFVV
+385 NNFDGNQAEAFVV
-398 HKSRGITTLASMHS
+398 HKSRGITTLSSMHS
-412 QQQQQLHQQ
+412 QQQQQ
-421 QQQQQQYHQQA
+421 QQQQQQYQHQQ
-432 QQQHPSQSQLQI
+432 QS
-444 QQQQQ
+444 Q

-462 EKTNVESK
+462 EKNNVESK

-523 TLGRY
+523 TLGRFER

-540 VGGFPVEPAVAV
+540 VEPAVAV

-584 MRRQVSVD
+584 MRRQASSAD
-592 NVPTVSSHNLSN
+592 NVPTASAHNLSN
-604 AGSPLPMARHKQHSS
+604 AGSPLPARNKQHSI
-619 DKDYGSNSGM
+619 DRDYS
-629 TMPDAFNDSRSTSG
+629 TVDHFNDARSSG

-664 AWQLDVVGDDDMR
+664 AWQLDTCDDDLR

-682 SKLSTIRMKL
+682 TKLSTMRMKL
-692 EEKRRRIE
+692 EERRRRIE
-700 QDKRKIEMALLRH
+700 QDKRKIEMAVLRH
-713 QEKEDL
+713 QEKTCQEDL
-719 ESCPDVMKWETM
+719 ESCPDVLKWETM
-731 SNESKRTPD
+731 SNESKRTPEIDPAD
-740 MDPVDLDKYQQSIAI
+740 MDKYQQSIAI

-810 DHHYQQS
+810 EHHYQQ
-817 RPVQQSF
+817 RPMQQSF

-833 YNAPV
+833 FNAPV
-838 SAYSSRPPSRD
+838 SAYNSRPPSRD
-849 PYQQQL
+849 PYQQQ
-855 QHQQHQQQQPMAMP
+855 QQQQHHSHQQQPMQMP
-869 QPMQYVNEHGQY
+869 PMQYVNEHGQY
-881 MSPPQPAHY
+881 MSPPAHY
-890 MQQQQVQQQQQP
+890 MQP
-902 QSIYSDN
+902 QSLYSDN
-909 GAAYNHSNH
+909 GAPYNNH
-918 SPYGGAPPQY
+918 SPYGAPPLPQY
-928 RSSVVY
+928 QQHQQRNSVY
-934 DDYGQPTNHFYL
+934 DEYGQPANHFYL
-946 HESSPQPQPHP
+946 HESPPQPHA

-977 QIQPPLVD
+977 QAQQQQQPLLD
-985 VNAWQTQQQQ
+985 VNAWQTQKKMQQQ
-995 QQQQHQQKQ
+995 QQQQN
-1004 KQTWMN
+1004 WPN

-1016 GAPSPGSFVLH
+1016 GTSQGFVLH
-1027 QNGVG
+1027 QNGG
-1032 GGAGGGG
+1032 GGGGG
-1039 ELQHLFQVQASPQHA
+1039 ELQHLFQVQSSPQHG
-1054 QRGSNGVQRQQSLT
+1054 QRVHGGGGGSANGVQRQQSLT

-1075 PKAPQPMGMPMGMA
+1075 PKGNMGQPNMGMG
-1089 MQHEDMMAPQ
+1089 QHEDMMAPQ

-1121 QSTRISDFVHQQQ
+1121 QSTRISDFVVQQQQRLHHHQQQ
-1134 QQHQQQLQQQQQRLQ
+1134 QQQQQQLPAA
-1149 GHSGRGSSSEDYDSG
+1149 HSGRGSSSEDYDSG
-1164 EMISNKLNITSGN
+1164 ELISNKLNITSGN
-1177 LTYRIPSPSRPSIQ
+1177 LTYRIPSPSRPAIQ

-1199 AMASGGEDQP
+1199 GGGSGGGGNGNGNGNGSGSGEEQR
-1209 PEKGFYISFDDEQP
+1209 PEKGFYISFDNDQP
-1223 KRPKPPLRAKRSP
+1223 KRPKPPLRAKKSP
-1236 KKEAPPGS
+1236 KKEPS
-1244 RDSVDHQAT
+1244 RDNVDNQVV

-1259 SQLHNN
+1259 SQLHNSN
-1265 NNSIGFGGEDVNSK
+1265 NFASEEAKNASAA
-1279 SSVTRHSIHGLNHSN
+1279 RHSIHNFPGVQANANAN
-1294 SVKSPGNATYNKYTD
+1294 SAGNATYNKYTD
-1309 EPPIQLRQLAVSG
+1309 EPPIQLRQIAASAAEPNV
-1322 AVSPTGHERRHLE
+1322 HERRHLE
-1335 DVTNQPPPQ
+1335 DLTNQPQ
-1344 QLQQQPMSP
+1344 QQQQQPLSP
-1353 TRLQQNSNN
+1353 SRLRAEHSSSS
-1362 AEAAKNKALVIGA
+1362 AEAAKKKALVIGA
-1375 DTANLDPDSVDEME
+1375 DATNLDPESVDEME

-1413 EIESSQKREKEREK
+1413 EIEASQKREKERQK
-1427 EEERSRKKEEQMA
+1427 EEERARKKEEQMA

-1462 KTLDRPDLHVKLQPH
+1462 KTLDRPDLHVKLQPQ
-1477 SSTST
+1477 SSNAS

-1490 TTRPRP
+1490 VTRPRP

-1503 ASVDISEASSIS
+1503 ASVDISEASSLS

-1522 SSNLTGYGQ
+1522 SSNLTGYGT

-1540 YYRGSQDSLTVK
+1540 FYRGSQDSLTVK
-1552 ESPDDYPSTS
+1552 
-1562 STPIGRRGS
+1562 
-1571 YKTSREPAGVERG
+1571 
-1584 RTLSRI
+1584 
-1590 SVAKGSTL
+1590 
-1598 NFRGR
+1598 
-1603 KSNSL
+1603 
-1608 MNLCD
+1608 
-1613 TDSGLGR
+1613 
-1620 ATPPRRAP
+1620 
-1628 SPGMGMGASG
+1628 
-1638 RHMPSPSGPGSLPPG
+1638 
-1653 LISKRRGFDDGSS
+1653 
-1666 DFSLTPNLNMEY
+1666 
-1678 SGPKLYKQ
+1678 GPKLYKQ

-1705 PGVVNRE
+1705 PGAVNRE

-1745 YQPETDQVT
+1745 YMPETDQVT

>member
-90 GVPVAETS
+90 GVPVAESS

-143 RRISGNNYQAPA
+143 RRISGNNYQAPP

-379 QTVSQS
+379 QTVQS

-412 QQQQQLHQQ
+412 QQQQLHQQ

-432 QQQHPSQSQLQI
+432 PQQHPSQSQLQI
-444 QQQQQ
+444 QQ

-619 DKDYGSNSGM
+619 DKDYSSNSNSGM
-629 TMPDAFNDSRSTSG
+629 MPEAYNDTRSTSG

-664 AWQLDVVGDDDMR
+664 AWQLDVGDDDMR

-740 MDPVDLDKYQQSIAI
+740 MDPVDLDKYQQ
-755 MNMNLQDIQ
+755 
-764 QDIHRLAT
+764 
-772 QQSQMQAQHL
+772 
-782 QAQQLMQAQQIANM
+782 
-796 LNQQQTYGS
+796 TYGS

-855 QHQQHQQQQPMAMP
+855 QHQQQQPMAMP

-890 MQQQQVQQQQQP
+890 MQQQPQQQP

-928 RSSVVY
+928 RNSVVY

-985 VNAWQTQQQQ
+985 VNAWQTQQ
-995 QQQQHQQKQ
+995 HQKQ

-1027 QNGVG
+1027 QNGG
-1032 GGAGGGG
+1032 GGGGGGVGGG

-1054 QRGSNGVQRQQSLT
+1054 QRQVGGSNGVQRQQSLT

-1075 PKAPQPMGMPMGMA
+1075 PKAPQPMGMPMGMP

-1134 QQHQQQLQQQQQRLQ
+1134 QQHQQQLQQQQRLQ

-1164 EMISNKLNITSGN
+1164 EIISNKLNITSGN

-1199 AMASGGEDQP
+1199 AMAAASGGEDQP

-1236 KKEAPPGS
+1236 KKETPPGS
-1244 RDSVDHQAT
+1244 RDSVDNQAT

-1265 NNSIGFGGEDVNSK
+1265 NNNIGFGGEDVNSK
-1279 SSVTRHSIHGLNHSN
+1279 TVTRHSIHGLNNSN

-1335 DVTNQPPPQ
+1335 DVTNQPPQ
-1344 QLQQQPMSP
+1344 QLQQPMSP